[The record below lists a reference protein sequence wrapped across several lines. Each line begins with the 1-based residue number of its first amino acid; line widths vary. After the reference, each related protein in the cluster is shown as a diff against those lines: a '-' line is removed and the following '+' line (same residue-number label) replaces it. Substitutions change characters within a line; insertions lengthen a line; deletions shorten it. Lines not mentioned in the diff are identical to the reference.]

1 MQKSLTLY
9 PRYIT
14 DGSSFA
20 GILSANGT
28 GQDYRTLSKDKGHEK
43 PDSLVV
49 GTIGFDTSALY
60 GKSKACVLNE
70 YTISANV
77 WVDPERSDCGVT
89 NTLRPRLITNYAIN
103 NTALTVNSFI
113 DQDSGF
119 GSIGWM
125 NAEKSGAQ
133 GRTVTL
139 LSDSRTDVIGYE
151 KMLGFYL
158 TMREWQWKVFF
169 TSQKSYMSNLSANV
183 KYTARYYARFYNEN
197 GAKLIETQTVDGGN
211 APIVTEEVLSA
222 CQKEGYR
229 IFGWRANDG
238 NIYSVMPV
246 REDTDIN
253 FMPVYERIYFRVTVP
268 EGNGG
273 AWRIRTFDE
282 TAQEW
287 VDRETQ
293 YLDNNYYCYIAYGE
307 KLKIESTGFINPSED
322 LKIIING
329 TEKTFDGSGG
339 NMLKIFE
346 TEKLTENITVSSVE
360 AVPVYFDITTSS
372 NTGGKVTPSFQT
384 LRASEYSVAFTPD
397 TGYRISA
404 ISKNGSPVTV
414 TDESG
419 MTITETAQE
428 NVNYE
433 VTFVKIK
440 IPITI
445 THDGGVS
452 VSGETLV
459 DYGDIASLKITALEG
474 YSIDTVSLNGS
485 VAADFFKKQES
496 YTIKKPCLEPISIDI
511 TSSNNLVTIT
521 ALECENGQIRGDIG
535 TFIKGKGTLEIY
547 AQPSLSYSFESWVGV
562 DWTTR
567 EVTIDSATAEDSYTI
582 SATFKKYDC
591 KVEAGFSEYFFIGEY
606 GDLVYGGT
614 VEIVGASDISQPYGN
629 VTEGYAQAGTDVTFI
644 VHPDDGFEVERI
656 KWTIA
661 GQEYSTTESSVTFE
675 NILSDREVWIK
686 LAAKKINVTV
696 VVDSPDGKLTGGT
709 HLGRREYTQEFKYG
723 GSTTLEVIP
732 DDGYYFIKWS
742 DDVYNAER
750 DFLIP
755 THDVTLT
762 AYFRRY
768 EYDIDIAAENH
779 GKIELTTDGVTAEGK
794 ATAKHFDDV
803 LLKITPD
810 FGWRVSEILLDGV
823 PITAQATITRH
834 EARYTLE
841 GVDKAHGFEVR
852 YEPKMYTNGRKLIDY
867 YPPVIASIK
876 DMQQIV
882 GSQQPMIEE
891 LWDAVSFVTE
901 NQFIDSSTE
910 EGVKEWEDELG
921 IVPSVHDTFEQRKK
935 RLKNRWVPD
944 NRFTIPWLWEWL
956 KRVSERDDI
965 RVPTVNDYVLTVRLP
980 AIVDYFTILNELE
993 MYKPANIGVNAQI
1006 SLEDG
1011 TQKLTAGVGIVSKF
1025 KITLE
1030 SEAIESGN

>member
-14 DGSSFA
+14 DGSSFG

-89 NTLRPRLITNYAIN
+89 NTLRPRLITSYAIN
-103 NTALTVNSFI
+103 NTSLTVNSFI

-139 LSDSRTDVIGYE
+139 FSGNMAGVIGQQ

-169 TSQKSYMSNLSANV
+169 TSQKSYMSNLTANV

-307 KLKIESTGFINPSED
+307 KLKIDSIGFINPSED

-339 NMLKIFE
+339 NVIKIFE

-372 NTGGKVTPSFQT
+372 NAGGKVTPSFQT

-414 TDESG
+414 TDETG

-459 DYGDIASLKITALEG
+459 DYGDMASWEITALEG

-485 VAADFFKKQES
+485 VVADFFKKQES
-496 YTIKKPCLEPISIDI
+496 YTLKKPCLEPISIDI

-521 ALECENGQIRGDIG
+521 ALECENGGIVGDIG
-535 TFIKGKGTLEIY
+535 TFIKGKGVLKLEAKPDEGYYFSSWSGADFAEQNVTL
-547 AQPSLSYSFESWVGV
+547 
-562 DWTTR
+562 D
-567 EVTIDSATAEDSYTI
+567 TAEAENSYTLGAVFEKYSYKI
-582 SATFKKYDC
+582 TVTTLGKGYVEKSADYVDYGGSVTLTAIPDY
-591 KVEAGFSEYFFIGEY
+591 GYFFDRWRYQYELRHENPLTISNIQ
-606 GDLVYGGT
+606 GD
-614 VEIVGASDISQPYGN
+614 
-629 VTEGYAQAGTDVTFI
+629 VTEEAWFFPNQVEVALI
-644 VHPDDGFEVERI
+644 V
-656 KWTIA
+656 
-661 GQEYSTTESSVTFE
+661 Q
-675 NILSDREVWIK
+675 
-686 LAAKKINVTV
+686 
-696 VVDSPDGKLTGGT
+696 SPDGNVGGMIEVT
-709 HLGRREYTQEFKYG
+709 DYSIPQFEDKWQYG
-723 GSTTLEVIP
+723 GELTIVATPAE
-732 DDGYYFIKWS
+732 GYRFIKWS
-742 DDVYNAER
+742 DGVSTSVRN
-750 DFLIP
+750 FLVP
-755 THDVTLT
+755 ASDTSLT

-768 EYDIDIAAENH
+768 EYDIDISAENH
-779 GKIELTTDGVTAEGK
+779 GKIELTTGGVTAEGK

-841 GVDKAHGFEVR
+841 CVDKAHRFEVR
-852 YEPKMYTNGRKLIDY
+852 YEPKMYTNGRRLIDY

-944 NRFTIPWLWEWL
+944 NRFTLPWLWEWL

-965 RVPTVNDYVLTVRLP
+965 RVPTVSDYVLTVRLP

-1006 SLEDG
+1006 SLDNG

-1030 SEAIESGN
+1030 SEAEEK

>member
-1 MQKSLTLY
+1 MQKSLKLY

-14 DGSSFA
+14 DGSSFG

-43 PDSLVV
+43 TDSLVV

-89 NTLRPRLITNYAIN
+89 NTLRPRLITNYAIS
-103 NTALTVNSFI
+103 NTSLTVNSFI

-139 LSDSRTDVIGYE
+139 FSGNMAGVIGQQ

-339 NMLKIFE
+339 NVLKIFE

-419 MTITETAQE
+419 MTITETARE

-459 DYGDIASLKITALEG
+459 DYGDMASWEITALEG

-496 YTIKKPCLEPISIDI
+496 YTLKKPCLEPISIDI

-521 ALECENGQIRGDIG
+521 ALECENGVIRGDIG
-535 TFIKGKGTLEIY
+535 TFIKGKGVLRLEAKPDEGYYFSSWSGADFAEQNVTL
-547 AQPSLSYSFESWVGV
+547 
-562 DWTTR
+562 D
-567 EVTIDSATAEDSYTI
+567 TAEAENSYTL
-582 SATFKKYDC
+582 SAVFEKYSY
-591 KVEAGFSEYFFIGEY
+591 KITVTMLGKGYVEKSADYVDYGGSVTLTAIPDYGYFFDRWRYQYE
-606 GDLVYGGT
+606 LRHENPLT
-614 VEIVGASDISQPYGN
+614 ISNIQGN
-629 VTEGYAQAGTDVTFI
+629 VTEEAWFLPNQV
-644 VHPDDGFEVERI
+644 EVALI
-656 KWTIA
+656 I
-661 GQEYSTTESSVTFE
+661 Q
-675 NILSDREVWIK
+675 
-686 LAAKKINVTV
+686 
-696 VVDSPDGKLTGGT
+696 SPDGNVGGMIEVT
-709 HLGRREYTQEFKYG
+709 DYSIPQFEDKWQYG
-723 GSTTLEVIP
+723 GELTIVATPAE
-732 DDGYYFIKWS
+732 GYRFIRWS
-742 DDVYNAER
+742 DGVSTSVRN
-750 DFLIP
+750 FLVP
-755 THDVTLT
+755 ASDTSLT

-768 EYDIDIAAENH
+768 EYDVDIEAENH
-779 GKIELTTDGVTAEGK
+779 GKIELTTGGVTAEGK

-803 LLKITPD
+803 LMKITPD
-810 FGWRVSEILLDGV
+810 FGWRVSEILLDGI

-841 GVDKAHGFEVR
+841 GVDKAHRFEVR
-852 YEPKMYTNGRKLIDY
+852 FEPKMYTNGRKLIDY

-944 NRFTIPWLWEWL
+944 NRFTLPWLWEWL

-965 RVPTVNDYVLTVRLP
+965 KVPTVTDYVLTVRLP

>member
-14 DGSSFA
+14 DGSSFS

-89 NTLRPRLITNYAIN
+89 NTLRPRLITNYAIS

-139 LSDSRTDVIGYE
+139 FSGNMAGVIGQQ

-307 KLKIESTGFINPSED
+307 KLKIDSIGFINPSED
-322 LKIIING
+322 LKVTING

-339 NMLKIFE
+339 NVIKIFE

-372 NTGGKVTPSFQT
+372 NAGGKVTPSFQT

-414 TDESG
+414 TDETG
-419 MTITETAQE
+419 MTITETARE

-459 DYGDIASLKITALEG
+459 DYGDMASWEITALEG

-485 VAADFFKKQES
+485 VVADFFKKQES
-496 YTIKKPCLEPISIDI
+496 YTLKKPCLEPISIDI

-521 ALECENGQIRGDIG
+521 ALECENGEIVGDIG
-535 TFIKGKGTLEIY
+535 TFIKGKGVLRIEAKPDEGYYFSSWSGADFAEQNVTL
-547 AQPSLSYSFESWVGV
+547 
-562 DWTTR
+562 D
-567 EVTIDSATAEDSYTI
+567 TAEAENSYTL
-582 SATFKKYDC
+582 SAVFEKYSY
-591 KVEAGFSEYFFIGEY
+591 KITVTTLGKGYVEKSADYVDYGGSVTLTAIPDYGYFFDSWKYHQYEHELKHENPLTISNIQ
-606 GDLVYGGT
+606 GD
-614 VEIVGASDISQPYGN
+614 
-629 VTEGYAQAGTDVTFI
+629 VTEEAWFLPNQVEVALI
-644 VHPDDGFEVERI
+644 V
-656 KWTIA
+656 
-661 GQEYSTTESSVTFE
+661 Q
-675 NILSDREVWIK
+675 
-686 LAAKKINVTV
+686 
-696 VVDSPDGKLTGGT
+696 SPDGNVGGMIEVT
-709 HLGRREYTQEFKYG
+709 DYSIPQFEDKWQYG
-723 GSTTLEVIP
+723 GELTIVATPAE
-732 DDGYYFIKWS
+732 GYRFIKWS
-742 DDVYNAER
+742 DGVSTSVRN
-750 DFLIP
+750 FLVP
-755 THDVTLT
+755 ASDTSLT

-768 EYDIDIAAENH
+768 EYDIDISAENH
-779 GKIELTTDGVTAEGK
+779 GKIELTTGGVTAEGK

-841 GVDKAHGFEVR
+841 CVDKAHRFEVR
-852 YEPKMYTNGRKLIDY
+852 YEPKMYTNGRRLIDY

-944 NRFTIPWLWEWL
+944 NRFTLPWLWEWL

-965 RVPTVNDYVLTVRLP
+965 KVPTVTDYVLTVRLP

-1011 TQKLTAGVGIVSKF
+1011 TQKLTSGVGIVSKF

>member
-43 PDSLVV
+43 PDSLVI

-77 WVDPERSDCGVT
+77 WVDPEKSDCGVT
-89 NTLRPRLITNYAIN
+89 NTLRPRLITNYAIS
-103 NTALTVNSFI
+103 NTSLTVNSFI

-139 LSDSRTDVIGYE
+139 FSGNMAGVIGQQ

-169 TSQKSYMSNLSANV
+169 TSQKSYMSNLTANV

-339 NMLKIFE
+339 NVLKIFE

-372 NTGGKVTPSFQT
+372 NAGGKATPSFQT

-414 TDESG
+414 TDETG
-419 MTITETAQE
+419 MTITETARE

-459 DYGDIASLKITALEG
+459 DYGDMASWEITALEG

-496 YTIKKPCLEPISIDI
+496 YTLKKPCLEPISIDI

-521 ALECENGQIRGDIG
+521 ALECENGEIVGDIG
-535 TFIKGKGTLEIY
+535 TFIKGKGVLKLEAKPDEGYYFSSWSGADFAEQNVTL
-547 AQPSLSYSFESWVGV
+547 
-562 DWTTR
+562 D
-567 EVTIDSATAEDSYTI
+567 TAEAENSYTLGAVFEKYSYKI
-582 SATFKKYDC
+582 TVTTLGKGYVEKSADYVDYGGSVTLTAIPDY
-591 KVEAGFSEYFFIGEY
+591 GYFFDRWRYQYELRHENPLTISNIQ
-606 GDLVYGGT
+606 GD
-614 VEIVGASDISQPYGN
+614 
-629 VTEGYAQAGTDVTFI
+629 VTEEAWFLPNQVKVALI
-644 VHPDDGFEVERI
+644 V
-656 KWTIA
+656 
-661 GQEYSTTESSVTFE
+661 Q
-675 NILSDREVWIK
+675 
-686 LAAKKINVTV
+686 
-696 VVDSPDGKLTGGT
+696 SPDGNVGGMIEVT
-709 HLGRREYTQEFKYG
+709 DYSIPQFEDKWQYG
-723 GSTTLEVIP
+723 GELTIVATPAE
-732 DDGYYFIKWS
+732 GYRFIKWS
-742 DDVYNAER
+742 DGVSTSVRN
-750 DFLIP
+750 FLVP
-755 THDVTLT
+755 ASDTSLT

-834 EARYTLE
+834 EARYILE
-841 GVDKAHGFEVR
+841 CVDKAHRFEVR
-852 YEPKMYTNGRKLIDY
+852 YEPKMYTNGRRLIDY

-965 RVPTVNDYVLTVRLP
+965 KVPTVTDYVLTVRLP

-1011 TQKLTAGVGIVSKF
+1011 TQKLTSGVGIVSKF

>member
-20 GILSANGT
+20 GILSSNGT
-28 GQDYRTLSKDKGHEK
+28 GQDYRTLSKDKGHEN

-49 GTIGFDTSALY
+49 GTIGFDSSALY

-77 WVDPERSDCGVT
+77 WVDPEKSDCGVT
-89 NTLRPRLITNYAIN
+89 NTLRPRLITNYAIS
-103 NTALTVNSFI
+103 NTALTVNSFN

-139 LSDSRTDVIGYE
+139 FSGNMAGVIGQQ

-169 TSQKSYMSNLSANV
+169 TSQKSYMSNLTANV
-183 KYTARYYARFYNEN
+183 KYTARYFAKFYDIN
-197 GAKLIETQTVDGGN
+197 GNLISQQTVEGGKAAEITDDILN
-211 APIVTEEVLSA
+211 AVNR
-222 CQKEGYR
+222 EGYKLV
-229 IFGWRANDG
+229 GWKASNG
-238 NIYSVMPV
+238 NTYVNLPTF
-246 REDTDIN
+246 EDTDVS
-253 FMPVYERIYFRVTVP
+253 FTPVYERIYFKFSAPYYSNV
-268 EGNGG
+268 
-273 AWRIRTFDE
+273 
-282 TAQEW
+282 
-287 VDRETQ
+287 
-293 YLDNNYYCYIAYGE
+293 NYIIQTYD
-307 KLKIESTGFINPSED
+307 ESTQGWISNNKLVVNGTINWQGEYGVKVKIFLLCDDEKSED
-322 LKIIING
+322 VLAVING
-329 TEKTFDGSGG
+329 ETKTFVCPNSYSYIQVYD
-339 NMLKIFE
+339 

-372 NTGGKVTPSFQT
+372 NAGGKVTPSFQT

-404 ISKNGSPVTV
+404 ISKNGSPVIV

-419 MTITETAQE
+419 MTITETARE

-459 DYGDIASLKITALEG
+459 DYGDMASWKITALEG

-496 YTIKKPCLEPISIDI
+496 YTLKKPCLEPISIDI

-521 ALECENGQIRGDIG
+521 ALECENGEIVGDIG
-535 TFIKGKGTLEIY
+535 TFIKGKGVLKLEAKPDEGYYFSSWSGADFAEQNVTL
-547 AQPSLSYSFESWVGV
+547 
-562 DWTTR
+562 D
-567 EVTIDSATAEDSYTI
+567 TAEAENSYTL
-582 SATFKKYDC
+582 SAVFEKYSY
-591 KVEAGFSEYFFIGEY
+591 KITVTTLGKGYVEKSADY
-606 GDLVYGGT
+606 
-614 VEIVGASDISQPYGN
+614 
-629 VTEGYAQAGTDVTFI
+629 
-644 VHPDDGFEVERI
+644 
-656 KWTIA
+656 
-661 GQEYSTTESSVTFE
+661 
-675 NILSDREVWIK
+675 
-686 LAAKKINVTV
+686 
-696 VVDSPDGKLTGGT
+696 VD
-709 HLGRREYTQEFKYG
+709 YG
-723 GSTTLEVIP
+723 GS
-732 DDGYYFIKWS
+732 
-742 DDVYNAER
+742 
-750 DFLIP
+750 
-755 THDVTLT
+755 VTLT
-762 AYFRRY
+762 AIPDYGYFFDRWRYQYELRHENPLTISNIQGDVTEEAWFLPNQVEVALIVQSPDGNVGGMIEVTDYSIPQFEDKWQYGGELTIVATPAEGYRFIRWSDGVSTSVRNFLVPASDTSLTAYFQRY
-768 EYDIDIAAENH
+768 EYDVDIEAENH
-779 GKIELTTDGVTAEGK
+779 GKIELTTGGVTAEGK

-834 EARYTLE
+834 EARYILE
-841 GVDKAHGFEVR
+841 CVDKAHRFEVR
-852 YEPKMYTNGRKLIDY
+852 YEPKMYTNGRRLIDY

-921 IVPSVHDTFEQRKK
+921 IVPAANDTFEQRKK

-944 NRFTIPWLWEWL
+944 NRFTLPWLWEWL

-965 RVPTVNDYVLTVRLP
+965 RVPTVSDYVLTVRLP

-1006 SLEDG
+1006 SLDNG
-1011 TQKLTAGVGIVSKF
+1011 TQKLTAGVGIVSTF
-1025 KITLE
+1025 KITIGR
-1030 SEAIESGN
+1030 EAKESGN

>member
-77 WVDPERSDCGVT
+77 WVDPEKSDCGVT
-89 NTLRPRLITNYAIN
+89 NTLRPRLITNYAIS
-103 NTALTVNSFI
+103 NTSLTVNSFN

-139 LSDSRTDVIGYE
+139 FSGNMAGVIGQQ

-307 KLKIESTGFINPSED
+307 KLKIDSIGFINPSED
-322 LKIIING
+322 LKVIING
-329 TEKTFDGSGG
+329 TEKTFDGSDG
-339 NMLKIFE
+339 NVIKIFE

-372 NTGGKVTPSFQT
+372 NAGGKATPGFQT

-397 TGYRISA
+397 TGYKISA

-414 TDESG
+414 TDETG

-459 DYGDIASLKITALEG
+459 DYGDMASWEITALEG

-485 VAADFFKKQES
+485 VVADFFKKQES
-496 YTIKKPCLEPISIDI
+496 YTLKKPCLEPISIDI

-521 ALECENGQIRGDIG
+521 ALECENGEIVGDIG
-535 TFIKGKGTLEIY
+535 TFIKGKGILKLEAKPDEGYYFSSWSGADFAEQNVTL
-547 AQPSLSYSFESWVGV
+547 
-562 DWTTR
+562 D
-567 EVTIDSATAEDSYTI
+567 TAEAENSYTL
-582 SATFKKYDC
+582 SAVFEKY
-591 KVEAGFSEYFFIGEY
+591 KLKITVTTLGKGYVEKSADYVDYGGSVTLTAIPDYGYFFDRWRYQYELRHENPLTISNIQ
-606 GDLVYGGT
+606 GD
-614 VEIVGASDISQPYGN
+614 
-629 VTEGYAQAGTDVTFI
+629 VTEEAWFFPNQVEVALI
-644 VHPDDGFEVERI
+644 V
-656 KWTIA
+656 
-661 GQEYSTTESSVTFE
+661 Q
-675 NILSDREVWIK
+675 
-686 LAAKKINVTV
+686 
-696 VVDSPDGKLTGGT
+696 SPDGNVGGMIEVT
-709 HLGRREYTQEFKYG
+709 DYSIPQFEDKWQYG
-723 GSTTLEVIP
+723 GELTIVATPAE
-732 DDGYYFIKWS
+732 GYRFIRWS
-742 DDVYNAER
+742 DGVSTSVR
-750 DFLIP
+750 KFLVP
-755 THDVTLT
+755 ASDTSLT

-779 GKIELTTDGVTAEGK
+779 GKIELTTGGVTAEGK

-852 YEPKMYTNGRKLIDY
+852 FEPKMYTNGRKLIDY

-965 RVPTVNDYVLTVRLP
+965 KVPTVSDYVLTVRLP

-1011 TQKLTAGVGIVSKF
+1011 TQKLTSGVGIVSKF

-1030 SEAIESGN
+1030 SEVIDSENQTD

>member
-14 DGSSFA
+14 DGSSFG
-20 GILSANGT
+20 GILSSNGT

-43 PDSLVV
+43 SDSLVV

-89 NTLRPRLITNYAIN
+89 NTLRPRLITNYAIS
-103 NTALTVNSFI
+103 NTSLTVNSFN

-139 LSDSRTDVIGYE
+139 FSGNMASVIGQQ

-268 EGNGG
+268 EGDGG

-293 YLDNNYYCYIAYGE
+293 YLDNNYYCYIKYGE
-307 KLKIESTGFINPSED
+307 KLKIDSIGFINPSED
-322 LKIIING
+322 LKVIING

-339 NMLKIFE
+339 NVLKIFE

-372 NTGGKVTPSFQT
+372 NAGGKVTPGFQT

-419 MTITETAQE
+419 MTITETARE

-459 DYGDIASLKITALEG
+459 DYGDMASWEITALEG

-496 YTIKKPCLEPISIDI
+496 YTLKKPCLEPISIDI

-521 ALECENGQIRGDIG
+521 ALECENGEIVGDIG
-535 TFIKGKGTLEIY
+535 TFIKGKGVLRLEAKPDEGYYFSSWSGADFAEQNVTL
-547 AQPSLSYSFESWVGV
+547 
-562 DWTTR
+562 D
-567 EVTIDSATAEDSYTI
+567 TAEAENSYTLGAVFEKYSYKI
-582 SATFKKYDC
+582 TVTTLGKGYVEKSADYVDYGGSVTLTAIPDY
-591 KVEAGFSEYFFIGEY
+591 GYFFDRWRYQYELKHENPLTISNIQ
-606 GDLVYGGT
+606 GD
-614 VEIVGASDISQPYGN
+614 
-629 VTEGYAQAGTDVTFI
+629 VTEEAWFFPNQVEVALI
-644 VHPDDGFEVERI
+644 V
-656 KWTIA
+656 
-661 GQEYSTTESSVTFE
+661 Q
-675 NILSDREVWIK
+675 
-686 LAAKKINVTV
+686 
-696 VVDSPDGKLTGGT
+696 SPDGNVGGMIEVT
-709 HLGRREYTQEFKYG
+709 DYSIPQFEDKWQYG
-723 GSTTLEVIP
+723 GELTIVATPAE
-732 DDGYYFIKWS
+732 GYRFIRWS
-742 DDVYNAER
+742 DGVSTSVRN
-750 DFLIP
+750 FLVP
-755 THDVTLT
+755 ASDTSLT

-768 EYDIDIAAENH
+768 EYDVDIEAENH
-779 GKIELTTDGVTAEGK
+779 GKIELTTGGVTAEGK

-841 GVDKAHGFEVR
+841 CVDKAHRFEVR

-965 RVPTVNDYVLTVRLP
+965 RVPTVSDYVLTVRLP

-1006 SLEDG
+1006 SLDNG

-1025 KITLE
+1025 KITLGK
-1030 SEAIESGN
+1030 EALENGN

>member
-1 MQKSLTLY
+1 MQKSLKLY

-14 DGSSFA
+14 DGSSFG

-43 PDSLVV
+43 TDSLVV

-77 WVDPERSDCGVT
+77 WVDPEKSDCGVT
-89 NTLRPRLITNYAIN
+89 NTLRPRLITSYAIS

-139 LSDSRTDVIGYE
+139 FSGNMAGVIGQQ

-307 KLKIESTGFINPSED
+307 KLKIDSIGFINPSED

-339 NMLKIFE
+339 NVLKIFE

-360 AVPVYFDITTSS
+360 AVPVYFNITTSS
-372 NTGGKVTPSFQT
+372 NAGGKVTPSFQT

-404 ISKNGSPVTV
+404 IIKNGSPVTV

-419 MTITETAQE
+419 MTITETARE

-459 DYGDIASLKITALEG
+459 DYGDMASWEITALEG

-496 YTIKKPCLEPISIDI
+496 YTLKKPCLEPISIDI

-521 ALECENGQIRGDIG
+521 ALECENGVIRGDIG
-535 TFIKGKGTLEIY
+535 TFIKGKGVLRLEAKPDEGYYFSSWSGADFAEQNVTL
-547 AQPSLSYSFESWVGV
+547 
-562 DWTTR
+562 D
-567 EVTIDSATAEDSYTI
+567 TAEAENSYTL
-582 SATFKKYDC
+582 SAVFEKYSY
-591 KVEAGFSEYFFIGEY
+591 KITVTTLGKGYVEKSADYVDYGGSVTLTAIPDYGYFFDRWRYQYE
-606 GDLVYGGT
+606 LRHENPLT
-614 VEIVGASDISQPYGN
+614 ISNIQGN
-629 VTEGYAQAGTDVTFI
+629 VTEEAWFLPNQV
-644 VHPDDGFEVERI
+644 EVALI
-656 KWTIA
+656 I
-661 GQEYSTTESSVTFE
+661 Q
-675 NILSDREVWIK
+675 
-686 LAAKKINVTV
+686 
-696 VVDSPDGKLTGGT
+696 SPDGNVGGMIEVT
-709 HLGRREYTQEFKYG
+709 DYSIPQFEDKWQYG
-723 GSTTLEVIP
+723 GELTIVATPAE
-732 DDGYYFIKWS
+732 GYRFIRWS
-742 DDVYNAER
+742 DGVSTSVRN
-750 DFLIP
+750 FLVP
-755 THDVTLT
+755 ASDTSLT

-768 EYDIDIAAENH
+768 EYDVDIEAENH
-779 GKIELTTDGVTAEGK
+779 GKIELTTGGVTAEGK

-803 LLKITPD
+803 LMKITPD
-810 FGWRVSEILLDGV
+810 FGWRVSEILLDGI

-841 GVDKAHGFEVR
+841 CVDKAHGFEVR

-910 EGVKEWEDELG
+910 EGVKEWEDEIG
-921 IVPSVHDTFEQRKK
+921 IVPAANDTFEQRKK

-944 NRFTIPWLWEWL
+944 NRFTLPWLWEWL

-965 RVPTVNDYVLTVRLP
+965 KIPTVTDYVLTVRLP

-1011 TQKLTAGVGIVSKF
+1011 TQKLTSGVGIVSKF

>member
-1 MQKSLTLY
+1 
-9 PRYIT
+9 
-14 DGSSFA
+14 
-20 GILSANGT
+20 
-28 GQDYRTLSKDKGHEK
+28 
-43 PDSLVV
+43 
-49 GTIGFDTSALY
+49 
-60 GKSKACVLNE
+60 
-70 YTISANV
+70 
-77 WVDPERSDCGVT
+77 
-89 NTLRPRLITNYAIN
+89 
-103 NTALTVNSFI
+103 
-113 DQDSGF
+113 
-119 GSIGWM
+119 
-125 NAEKSGAQ
+125 
-133 GRTVTL
+133 
-139 LSDSRTDVIGYE
+139 
-151 KMLGFYL
+151 MLGFYL
-158 TMREWQWKVFF
+158 TMREWRWKTFF
-169 TSQKSYMSNLSANV
+169 TSQKSYMSNLTANV

-339 NMLKIFE
+339 NVLKIFE

-372 NTGGKVTPSFQT
+372 NTGGKATPSFQT

-404 ISKNGSPVTV
+404 ISKNGSAVTV

-419 MTITETAQE
+419 MTITETARE

-459 DYGDIASLKITALEG
+459 DYGSIASWKITALEG
-474 YSIDTVSLNGS
+474 CSIDTVSLNGS
-485 VAADFFKKQES
+485 VVADFFKKQES
-496 YTIKKPCLEPISIDI
+496 YTLKKPCLEPISIDI

-521 ALECENGQIRGDIG
+521 ALECENGGIVGDIG
-535 TFIKGKGTLEIY
+535 TFIKGKGILKLEAKPDEGYYFSSWSGADFAEQNVTLDTAEAENSYTLSAVFEKYKFKITVT
-547 AQPSLSYSFESWVGV
+547 SLGKGYVEKSADYVDYGGSVTLTAIPDYGYFFDSWKNHQYEHELRHKNPLTISNIQGDVTEEAWFFPNQVEVALIVQSPDGNVGGMI
-562 DWTTR
+562 
-567 EVTIDSATAEDSYTI
+567 EVTDYSIPQFED
-582 SATFKKYDC
+582 KWQ
-591 KVEAGFSEYFFIGEY
+591 
-606 GDLVYGGT
+606 YGGELT
-614 VEIVGASDISQPYGN
+614 IVATP
-629 VTEGYAQAGTDVTFI
+629 TEGY
-644 VHPDDGFEVERI
+644 R
-656 KWTIA
+656 
-661 GQEYSTTESSVTFE
+661 
-675 NILSDREVWIK
+675 
-686 LAAKKINVTV
+686 
-696 VVDSPDGKLTGGT
+696 
-709 HLGRREYTQEFKYG
+709 
-723 GSTTLEVIP
+723 
-732 DDGYYFIKWS
+732 FIKWS
-742 DDVYNAER
+742 DGVSTSVR
-750 DFLIP
+750 KFLVP
-755 THDVTLT
+755 ASDTSLT

-768 EYDIDIAAENH
+768 EYDIDIEAENH
-779 GKIELTTDGVTAEGK
+779 GKIELTTGGVTAEGK

-810 FGWRVSEILLDGV
+810 FGWRVSEILLDGI

-841 GVDKAHGFEVR
+841 CVDKAHRFEVR

-921 IVPSVHDTFEQRKK
+921 IVPSAHDTFEQRKK

-944 NRFTIPWLWEWL
+944 NRFTLPWLWEWL

-965 RVPTVNDYVLTVRLP
+965 KIPTVTDYVLTVRLP

-1006 SLEDG
+1006 SLDNG
-1011 TQKLTAGVGIVSKF
+1011 TQKLTSGVGIVSKF

-1030 SEAIESGN
+1030 SEVIESGN

>member
-89 NTLRPRLITNYAIN
+89 NTLRPRLITNYAIS
-103 NTALTVNSFI
+103 NTSLTVNSFN

-139 LSDSRTDVIGYE
+139 FSGNMAGVIGQQ

-339 NMLKIFE
+339 NVLKIFE

-372 NTGGKVTPSFQT
+372 NAGGKVTPSFQT

-419 MTITETAQE
+419 MTITETARE

-459 DYGDIASLKITALEG
+459 DYGDMASWEITALEG

-496 YTIKKPCLEPISIDI
+496 YTLKKPCLEPISIDI

-521 ALECENGQIRGDIG
+521 ALECENGEIVGDIG
-535 TFIKGKGTLEIY
+535 TFIKGKGVLKLEAKPDEGYYFSSWSGADFAEQNVTL
-547 AQPSLSYSFESWVGV
+547 
-562 DWTTR
+562 D
-567 EVTIDSATAEDSYTI
+567 TAEAENSYTLGAVFEKYSYKI
-582 SATFKKYDC
+582 TVTTLGKGYVEKSADYVDYGGSVTLTAIPDY
-591 KVEAGFSEYFFIGEY
+591 GYFFDRWRYQYE
-606 GDLVYGGT
+606 LRHENPLT
-614 VEIVGASDISQPYGN
+614 ISNIQGN
-629 VTEGYAQAGTDVTFI
+629 VTEEAWFLPNQVEVALI
-644 VHPDDGFEVERI
+644 V
-656 KWTIA
+656 
-661 GQEYSTTESSVTFE
+661 Q
-675 NILSDREVWIK
+675 
-686 LAAKKINVTV
+686 
-696 VVDSPDGKLTGGT
+696 SPDGNVGGMIEVT
-709 HLGRREYTQEFKYG
+709 DYSIPQFEDKWQYG
-723 GSTTLEVIP
+723 GELTIVATPAE
-732 DDGYYFIKWS
+732 GYRFIKWS
-742 DDVYNAER
+742 DGVSTSVRN
-750 DFLIP
+750 FLVP
-755 THDVTLT
+755 ASDTSLT

-779 GKIELTTDGVTAEGK
+779 GKIELTTGGVTAEGK

-834 EARYTLE
+834 EARYILE
-841 GVDKAHGFEVR
+841 CVDKAHGFEVR
-852 YEPKMYTNGRKLIDY
+852 FEPKMYTNGRRLIDY

-944 NRFTIPWLWEWL
+944 NRFTLPWLWEWL

-965 RVPTVNDYVLTVRLP
+965 KIPTVTDYVLTVRLP

-1011 TQKLTAGVGIVSKF
+1011 TQKLTAGVGIVSTF

-1030 SEAIESGN
+1030 SEAEEK

>member
-1 MQKSLTLY
+1 MQKSLKLY

-14 DGSSFA
+14 DGSSFG

-43 PDSLVV
+43 TDSLVV

-89 NTLRPRLITNYAIN
+89 NTLRPRLITNYAIR
-103 NTALTVNSFI
+103 NTSLTVNSFN

-139 LSDSRTDVIGYE
+139 FSGNMAGVIGQQ

-339 NMLKIFE
+339 NVLKIFE

-419 MTITETAQE
+419 MTITETARE

-459 DYGDIASLKITALEG
+459 DYGDMASWEITALEG

-496 YTIKKPCLEPISIDI
+496 YTLKKPCLEPISIDI

-521 ALECENGQIRGDIG
+521 ALECENGVIRGDIG
-535 TFIKGKGTLEIY
+535 TFIKGKGVLRLEAKPDEGYYFSSWSGADFAEQNVTL
-547 AQPSLSYSFESWVGV
+547 
-562 DWTTR
+562 D
-567 EVTIDSATAEDSYTI
+567 TAEAENSYTL
-582 SATFKKYDC
+582 SAVFEKYSY
-591 KVEAGFSEYFFIGEY
+591 KITVTTLGKGYVEKSADYVDYGGSVTLTAIPDYGYFFDRWRYQYELRHENPLTISNIQ
-606 GDLVYGGT
+606 GD
-614 VEIVGASDISQPYGN
+614 
-629 VTEGYAQAGTDVTFI
+629 VTEEAWFLPNQV
-644 VHPDDGFEVERI
+644 EVALI
-656 KWTIA
+656 I
-661 GQEYSTTESSVTFE
+661 Q
-675 NILSDREVWIK
+675 
-686 LAAKKINVTV
+686 
-696 VVDSPDGKLTGGT
+696 SPDGNVGGMIEVT
-709 HLGRREYTQEFKYG
+709 DYSIPQFEDKWQYG
-723 GSTTLEVIP
+723 GELTIVATPAE
-732 DDGYYFIKWS
+732 GYRFIRWS
-742 DDVYNAER
+742 DGVSTSVRN
-750 DFLIP
+750 FLVP
-755 THDVTLT
+755 ASDTSLT

-768 EYDIDIAAENH
+768 EYDVDIEAENH
-779 GKIELTTDGVTAEGK
+779 GKIELTTGGVTAEGK

-803 LLKITPD
+803 LMKITPD
-810 FGWRVSEILLDGV
+810 FGWRVSEILLDGI

-841 GVDKAHGFEVR
+841 GVDKAHRFEVR
-852 YEPKMYTNGRKLIDY
+852 FEPKMYTNGRKLIDY

-944 NRFTIPWLWEWL
+944 NRFTLPWLWEWL

-965 RVPTVNDYVLTVRLP
+965 KVPTVTDYVLTVRLP

-1011 TQKLTAGVGIVSKF
+1011 TQKLTSGVGIVSKF

>member
-43 PDSLVV
+43 SDSLVV

-89 NTLRPRLITNYAIN
+89 NTLRPRLITNYAIS
-103 NTALTVNSFI
+103 NTSLTVNSFN

-139 LSDSRTDVIGYE
+139 FSGNMAGVIGQQ

-339 NMLKIFE
+339 NVLKIFE

-372 NTGGKVTPSFQT
+372 NTGGKATPSFQT

-419 MTITETAQE
+419 MTITETARE

-445 THDGGVS
+445 THDSGIS

-459 DYGDIASLKITALEG
+459 DYGDMASWKITALEG

-496 YTIKKPCLEPISIDI
+496 YTLKKPCLEPISIDI

-521 ALECENGQIRGDIG
+521 ALECENGEIVGDIG
-535 TFIKGKGTLEIY
+535 TFIKGKGVLKLEAKPDEGYYFSSWSGADFAEQNVTL
-547 AQPSLSYSFESWVGV
+547 
-562 DWTTR
+562 D
-567 EVTIDSATAEDSYTI
+567 TAEAENSYTL
-582 SATFKKYDC
+582 SAVFEKYSY
-591 KVEAGFSEYFFIGEY
+591 KITVTTLGKGYVEKSADYVDYGGSVTLTAIPDYGYFFDRWRYQYELKHENPLTISNIQ
-606 GDLVYGGT
+606 GD
-614 VEIVGASDISQPYGN
+614 
-629 VTEGYAQAGTDVTFI
+629 VTEEAWFFPNQVKVALI
-644 VHPDDGFEVERI
+644 V
-656 KWTIA
+656 
-661 GQEYSTTESSVTFE
+661 Q
-675 NILSDREVWIK
+675 
-686 LAAKKINVTV
+686 
-696 VVDSPDGKLTGGT
+696 SPDGNVGGMIEVT
-709 HLGRREYTQEFKYG
+709 DYSIPQFEDKWQYG
-723 GSTTLEVIP
+723 GELTIVATPAE
-732 DDGYYFIKWS
+732 GYRFIRWS
-742 DDVYNAER
+742 DGVSTSVRN
-750 DFLIP
+750 FLVP
-755 THDVTLT
+755 ASDTSLT

-779 GKIELTTDGVTAEGK
+779 GKIELTTGGVTAEGK

-841 GVDKAHGFEVR
+841 CVDKAHRFEVR
-852 YEPKMYTNGRKLIDY
+852 FEPKMYTNGRRLIDY

-921 IVPSVHDTFEQRKK
+921 IVPSIHDTFEQRKK

-965 RVPTVNDYVLTVRLP
+965 RVPTISDYVLTVRLP

-1011 TQKLTAGVGIVSKF
+1011 TQKLTSGVGIVSKF

-1030 SEAIESGN
+1030 SEVIDSGN

>member
-14 DGSSFA
+14 DGSSFG
-20 GILSANGT
+20 GILSSNGT

-43 PDSLVV
+43 TDSLVV

-60 GKSKACVLNE
+60 GKSRACVLNE

-89 NTLRPRLITNYAIN
+89 NTLRPRLITNYAIS
-103 NTALTVNSFI
+103 NTALSVNSFI

-119 GSIGWM
+119 GKIGWM

-133 GRTVTL
+133 SRTVTL
-139 LSDSRTDVIGYE
+139 FSGNMAGVIGQQ

-169 TSQKSYMSNLSANV
+169 TSQKSYMSNLTANV

-339 NMLKIFE
+339 NVLKIFE

-360 AVPVYFDITTSS
+360 AVPVYFDIATSS
-372 NTGGKVTPSFQT
+372 NAGGEITPGFQT

-440 IPITI
+440 IQITI

-459 DYGDIASLKITALEG
+459 DYGSIASWEITALEG

-485 VAADFFKKQES
+485 VVADFFKKQES
-496 YTIKKPCLEPISIDI
+496 YTLKKPCLEPISIDI

-521 ALECENGQIRGDIG
+521 ALECENGGIVGDIG
-535 TFIKGKGTLEIY
+535 TFIKGKGVLKLEAKPDEGYYFSSWSGADFAEQNVTL
-547 AQPSLSYSFESWVGV
+547 
-562 DWTTR
+562 D
-567 EVTIDSATAEDSYTI
+567 TAEAENSYTL
-582 SATFKKYDC
+582 SAVFEKYSY
-591 KVEAGFSEYFFIGEY
+591 KITVTTLGKGYVEKSADYVDYGGSVTLTAIPDYGYFFDRWRYQYELRHENPLTISNIQ
-606 GDLVYGGT
+606 GD
-614 VEIVGASDISQPYGN
+614 
-629 VTEGYAQAGTDVTFI
+629 VTEEAWFLPNQVEVALI
-644 VHPDDGFEVERI
+644 V
-656 KWTIA
+656 
-661 GQEYSTTESSVTFE
+661 Q
-675 NILSDREVWIK
+675 
-686 LAAKKINVTV
+686 
-696 VVDSPDGKLTGGT
+696 SPDGNVGGMIEVT
-709 HLGRREYTQEFKYG
+709 DYSIPQFEDKWQYG
-723 GSTTLEVIP
+723 GELTIVATPAE
-732 DDGYYFIKWS
+732 GYRFIRWS
-742 DDVYNAER
+742 DGVSTSVRN
-750 DFLIP
+750 FLVP
-755 THDVTLT
+755 ASDTSLT

-768 EYDIDIAAENH
+768 EYDIDISAENH
-779 GKIELTTDGVTAEGK
+779 GKIELTTGGVTAEGK

-834 EARYTLE
+834 EARYILE
-841 GVDKAHGFEVR
+841 CVDKAHRFEVR
-852 YEPKMYTNGRKLIDY
+852 FEPKMYTNGRKLIDY

-965 RVPTVNDYVLTVRLP
+965 RVPTVSDYVLTVRLP

-1006 SLEDG
+1006 SLDNG

-1025 KITLE
+1025 KITLGK
-1030 SEAIESGN
+1030 EALENGN

>member
-20 GILSANGT
+20 GILSSNGT

-43 PDSLVV
+43 PDSLVI

-89 NTLRPRLITNYAIN
+89 NTLRPRLITNYAIS
-103 NTALTVNSFI
+103 NTSLTVNSFI

-139 LSDSRTDVIGYE
+139 FSGNMAGVIGQQ

-169 TSQKSYMSNLSANV
+169 TSQKSYMSNLTANV

-339 NMLKIFE
+339 NVIKIFE

-360 AVPVYFDITTSS
+360 AVPVYFDIATSS
-372 NTGGKVTPSFQT
+372 NAGGKVTPSFQT

-404 ISKNGSPVTV
+404 ISKNGSPVIV

-419 MTITETAQE
+419 MTITETARE

-459 DYGDIASLKITALEG
+459 DYGDMASWEITALEG

-496 YTIKKPCLEPISIDI
+496 YTLKKPCLEPISIDI

-521 ALECENGQIRGDIG
+521 ALECENGEIVGDIG
-535 TFIKGKGTLEIY
+535 TFIKGKGVLKLEAKPDEGYYFSSWSGADFAEQNVTL
-547 AQPSLSYSFESWVGV
+547 
-562 DWTTR
+562 D
-567 EVTIDSATAEDSYTI
+567 TAEAENSYTL
-582 SATFKKYDC
+582 SAVFEKYSY
-591 KVEAGFSEYFFIGEY
+591 KITVTTLGKGYVEKSADYVDYGGSVTLTAIPDYGYFFDRWRYQYE
-606 GDLVYGGT
+606 LRHENPLT
-614 VEIVGASDISQPYGN
+614 ISNIQGN
-629 VTEGYAQAGTDVTFI
+629 VTEEAWFLPNQVEVALI
-644 VHPDDGFEVERI
+644 V
-656 KWTIA
+656 
-661 GQEYSTTESSVTFE
+661 Q
-675 NILSDREVWIK
+675 
-686 LAAKKINVTV
+686 
-696 VVDSPDGKLTGGT
+696 SPDGNVGGMIEVT
-709 HLGRREYTQEFKYG
+709 DYSIPQFEDKWQYG
-723 GSTTLEVIP
+723 GELTIVATPAE
-732 DDGYYFIKWS
+732 GYRFIKWS
-742 DDVYNAER
+742 DGVSTSVRN
-750 DFLIP
+750 FLVP
-755 THDVTLT
+755 ASDTSLT

-768 EYDIDIAAENH
+768 EYDIDIEAENH
-779 GKIELTTDGVTAEGK
+779 GKIELTTGGVTSEGK

-841 GVDKAHGFEVR
+841 CVDKAHRFEVR

-944 NRFTIPWLWEWL
+944 NRFTLPWLWEWL

-965 RVPTVNDYVLTVRLP
+965 RVPTVSDYVLTVRLP

-1011 TQKLTAGVGIVSKF
+1011 TQKLTSGVGIVSKF

-1030 SEAIESGN
+1030 SEVIDSGN

>member
-14 DGSSFA
+14 DGSSFS

-151 KMLGFYL
+151 KMLGLYL

-197 GAKLIETQTVDGGN
+197 GVKMIATQTVDGGN

-339 NMLKIFE
+339 NVLKIFE

-372 NTGGKVTPSFQT
+372 NAGGKVTPSFQT

-459 DYGDIASLKITALEG
+459 DYGDMASWEITALEG

-496 YTIKKPCLEPISIDI
+496 YTLKKPCLEPISIDI

-521 ALECENGQIRGDIG
+521 ALECENGEIVGDIG
-535 TFIKGKGTLEIY
+535 TFIKGKGVLKLEAKPNEGYYFSSWSGADFAEQNVTL
-547 AQPSLSYSFESWVGV
+547 
-562 DWTTR
+562 D
-567 EVTIDSATAEDSYTI
+567 TAEAENSYTLGAVFEKYSYKI
-582 SATFKKYDC
+582 TVTTLGKGYVEKSADYVDYGGSVTLTAIPDY
-591 KVEAGFSEYFFIGEY
+591 GYFFDRWRYQSELKHENPLTISNIQ
-606 GDLVYGGT
+606 GD
-614 VEIVGASDISQPYGN
+614 
-629 VTEGYAQAGTDVTFI
+629 VTEEAWFFPNQVEVALI
-644 VHPDDGFEVERI
+644 V
-656 KWTIA
+656 
-661 GQEYSTTESSVTFE
+661 Q
-675 NILSDREVWIK
+675 
-686 LAAKKINVTV
+686 
-696 VVDSPDGKLTGGT
+696 SPDGNVGGMIEVT
-709 HLGRREYTQEFKYG
+709 DYSIPQFEDKWQYG
-723 GSTTLEVIP
+723 GELTIVATPAE
-732 DDGYYFIKWS
+732 GYRFIRWS
-742 DDVYNAER
+742 DGVSTSVRN
-750 DFLIP
+750 FLVP
-755 THDVTLT
+755 ASDTSLT

-768 EYDIDIAAENH
+768 EYDVDIEAENH
-779 GKIELTTDGVTAEGK
+779 GKIELTTGGVTAEGK

-852 YEPKMYTNGRKLIDY
+852 FEPKMYTNGRRLIDY

-921 IVPSVHDTFEQRKK
+921 IVPSASDTFEQRKK

-965 RVPTVNDYVLTVRLP
+965 KVPTVSDYVLTVRLP

-1006 SLEDG
+1006 SLDNG
-1011 TQKLTAGVGIVSKF
+1011 TQKLTAGVGIVSTF

>member
-89 NTLRPRLITNYAIN
+89 NTLRPRLITNYAIS
-103 NTALTVNSFI
+103 NTSLTVNSFI

-139 LSDSRTDVIGYE
+139 FSGNMAGVIGQQ

-268 EGNGG
+268 EGDGG

-339 NMLKIFE
+339 NVLKIFE

-419 MTITETAQE
+419 MSITETAQE

-459 DYGDIASLKITALEG
+459 DYGSIASWEITALEG

-496 YTIKKPCLEPISIDI
+496 YTLKKPCLEPISIDI

-521 ALECENGQIRGDIG
+521 ALECENGGIVGDIG
-535 TFIKGKGTLEIY
+535 TFIKGKGVLKLEAKPDEGYYFSSWSGADFAEQNVTL
-547 AQPSLSYSFESWVGV
+547 
-562 DWTTR
+562 D
-567 EVTIDSATAEDSYTI
+567 TAEAENSYTL
-582 SATFKKYDC
+582 SAVFEKY
-591 KVEAGFSEYFFIGEY
+591 KLKITVTTLGKGYVEKSADYVDYGGSVTLTAIPDYGYFFDSWRYYE
-606 GDLVYGGT
+606 LKHENPLT
-614 VEIVGASDISQPYGN
+614 ISNIQGN
-629 VTEGYAQAGTDVTFI
+629 VTEEAWFFPNQVEVALI
-644 VHPDDGFEVERI
+644 V
-656 KWTIA
+656 
-661 GQEYSTTESSVTFE
+661 Q
-675 NILSDREVWIK
+675 
-686 LAAKKINVTV
+686 
-696 VVDSPDGKLTGGT
+696 SPDGNVGGMIEVT
-709 HLGRREYTQEFKYG
+709 DYSIPQFEDKWQYG
-723 GSTTLEVIP
+723 GELTIVATPAE
-732 DDGYYFIKWS
+732 GYRFIKWS
-742 DDVYNAER
+742 DGVSTSVRN
-750 DFLIP
+750 FLVP
-755 THDVTLT
+755 ASDTSLT

-779 GKIELTTDGVTAEGK
+779 GKIELTTGGVTAEGK

-841 GVDKAHGFEVR
+841 CVDKAHRFEVR

-921 IVPSVHDTFEQRKK
+921 IVPAANDTFEQRKK

-944 NRFTIPWLWEWL
+944 NRFTLPWLWEWL

-965 RVPTVNDYVLTVRLP
+965 KIPTVTDYVLTVRLP

-1006 SLEDG
+1006 SLDNG
-1011 TQKLTAGVGIVSKF
+1011 TQKLTSGVGIVSKF
-1025 KITLE
+1025 KITLGR
-1030 SEAIESGN
+1030 EAIESGN

>member
-14 DGSSFA
+14 DGSSFG
-20 GILSANGT
+20 GILSSNGT

-77 WVDPERSDCGVT
+77 WVDPEKSDCGVT

-103 NTALTVNSFI
+103 NTALTVNSFN

-139 LSDSRTDVIGYE
+139 FSGNMAGVIGQQ

-339 NMLKIFE
+339 NVIKIFE

-360 AVPVYFDITTSS
+360 AVPVYFDIATSS
-372 NTGGKVTPSFQT
+372 NAGGKVTPSFQT

-404 ISKNGSPVTV
+404 IIKNGSPVTV

-419 MTITETAQE
+419 MTITETARE

-445 THDGGVS
+445 THDSGIS

-459 DYGDIASLKITALEG
+459 DYGDMASWEITALEG

-485 VAADFFKKQES
+485 VVADFFKKQET
-496 YTIKKPCLEPISIDI
+496 YTLKKPCLEPISIDI

-521 ALECENGQIRGDIG
+521 ALECENGVIRGDIG
-535 TFIKGKGTLEIY
+535 TFIKGKGVLKLEAKPDEGYYFSSWSGADFAEQNVTLDTAEAENSY
-547 AQPSLSYSFESWVGV
+547 TLSAVFEKYSFKITVTTLGKGYVEKSADYVDYGGSVTLTAIPDYGYFFDSW
-562 DWTTR
+562 R
-567 EVTIDSATAEDSYTI
+567 YYELKHENPLTI
-582 SATFKKYDC
+582 SN
-591 KVEAGFSEYFFIGEY
+591 IQ
-606 GDLVYGGT
+606 GD
-614 VEIVGASDISQPYGN
+614 
-629 VTEGYAQAGTDVTFI
+629 VTEEAWFFPNQVEVALI
-644 VHPDDGFEVERI
+644 V
-656 KWTIA
+656 
-661 GQEYSTTESSVTFE
+661 Q
-675 NILSDREVWIK
+675 
-686 LAAKKINVTV
+686 
-696 VVDSPDGKLTGGT
+696 SPDGNVGGMIEVT
-709 HLGRREYTQEFKYG
+709 DYSIPQFEDKWQYG
-723 GSTTLEVIP
+723 GELTIVATPAE
-732 DDGYYFIKWS
+732 GYRFIKWS
-742 DDVYNAER
+742 DGVSTSVR
-750 DFLIP
+750 KFLVP
-755 THDVTLT
+755 ASDTSLT

-768 EYDIDIAAENH
+768 EYDIDISAENH
-779 GKIELTTDGVTAEGK
+779 GKIELTTGGVTAEGK

-823 PITAQATITRH
+823 PITAQVTITRH
-834 EARYTLE
+834 EARYILE
-841 GVDKAHGFEVR
+841 CVDKAHRFEVR
-852 YEPKMYTNGRKLIDY
+852 YEPKMYTNGRRLIDY

-965 RVPTVNDYVLTVRLP
+965 KVPTVSDYVLTVRLP

-1011 TQKLTAGVGIVSKF
+1011 THKLTSGVGIVSKF

>member
-20 GILSANGT
+20 GILSANGA

-43 PDSLVV
+43 SDSLVV

-60 GKSKACVLNE
+60 GKSSACVLND

-89 NTLRPRLITNYAIN
+89 NTLRPRLITNYAIS
-103 NTALTVNSFI
+103 NTSLTVNSFN

-139 LSDSRTDVIGYE
+139 FSGNMAGVIGQQ

-339 NMLKIFE
+339 NVLKIFE

-360 AVPVYFDITTSS
+360 AVPVYFDIATSS
-372 NTGGKVTPSFQT
+372 NAGGKVTPSFQT

-414 TDESG
+414 TDETG

-445 THDGGVS
+445 THDSGIS

-459 DYGDIASLKITALEG
+459 DYGSIASWKITALEG
-474 YSIDTVSLNGS
+474 CSIDTVSLDGS
-485 VAADFFKKQES
+485 VVADFFKKQES
-496 YTIKKPCLEPISIDI
+496 YTLKKPCLEPISIDI

-521 ALECENGQIRGDIG
+521 ALECENGEIVGDIG
-535 TFIKGKGTLEIY
+535 TFIKGKGVLKLEAKPDEGYYFSSWSGADFAEQNVTLDTAEAENSY
-547 AQPSLSYSFESWVGV
+547 TLSAVFEKYSFKITVTTLGKGYVEKSADYV
-562 DWTTR
+562 DYGGS
-567 EVTIDSATAEDSYTI
+567 VTLTAIPDYGYFFDRWRYQYELRHENPLTI
-582 SATFKKYDC
+582 SN
-591 KVEAGFSEYFFIGEY
+591 I
-606 GDLVYGGT
+606 
-614 VEIVGASDISQPYGN
+614 QGN
-629 VTEGYAQAGTDVTFI
+629 VTEEAWFFPNQVEVALI
-644 VHPDDGFEVERI
+644 V
-656 KWTIA
+656 
-661 GQEYSTTESSVTFE
+661 Q
-675 NILSDREVWIK
+675 
-686 LAAKKINVTV
+686 
-696 VVDSPDGKLTGGT
+696 SPDGNVGGMIEVT
-709 HLGRREYTQEFKYG
+709 DYSIPQFEDKWQYG
-723 GSTTLEVIP
+723 GELTIVATPAE
-732 DDGYYFIKWS
+732 GYRFIKWS
-742 DDVYNAER
+742 DGVSTSVRKFPVPASD
-750 DFLIP
+750 
-755 THDVTLT
+755 TSLT

-779 GKIELTTDGVTAEGK
+779 GKIELTTGGVTAEGK

-834 EARYTLE
+834 EARYILE
-841 GVDKAHGFEVR
+841 CVDKAHRFEVR
-852 YEPKMYTNGRKLIDY
+852 YEPKMYTNGRRLIDY

-944 NRFTIPWLWEWL
+944 NRFTLPWLWEWL

-965 RVPTVNDYVLTVRLP
+965 RVPTVSDYVLTVRLP

-1006 SLEDG
+1006 SLDNG

-1025 KITLE
+1025 KITLGR
-1030 SEAIESGN
+1030 EALESGN

>member
-14 DGSSFA
+14 DGSSFS

-89 NTLRPRLITNYAIN
+89 NTLRPRLITNYAIS
-103 NTALTVNSFI
+103 NTSLTVNSFI

-139 LSDSRTDVIGYE
+139 FSGNMAGVIGQQ

-169 TSQKSYMSNLSANV
+169 TSQKSYMSNLTANV
-183 KYTARYYARFYNEN
+183 KYTARYIAKFYDTN
-197 GAKLIETQTVDGGN
+197 GNLISQQTVEGGKAAEITDDILN
-211 APIVTEEVLSA
+211 AVNR
-222 CQKEGYR
+222 EGYKLV
-229 IFGWRANDG
+229 GWKASNG
-238 NIYSVMPV
+238 NTYTSLPTF
-246 REDTDIN
+246 EDTDVS
-253 FMPVYERIYFRVTVP
+253 FTPVYERIYFKFTAPNYP
-268 EGNGG
+268 E
-273 AWRIRTFDE
+273 ID
-282 TAQEW
+282 
-287 VDRETQ
+287 
-293 YLDNNYYCYIAYGE
+293 YIIQTYD
-307 KLKIESTGFINPSED
+307 ESTQGWIVNNKYVVNGMINWQGEYGVKVKIFLLCDDEKSED
-322 LKIIING
+322 VLAVING
-329 TEKTFDGSGG
+329 ETKTFVCPDSYSY
-339 NMLKIFE
+339 IQIYE

-372 NTGGKVTPSFQT
+372 NAGGKVTPSFQT

-404 ISKNGSPVTV
+404 ISKNGSSVTV

-419 MTITETAQE
+419 MTITETARE

-452 VSGETLV
+452 VSGETLI
-459 DYGDIASLKITALEG
+459 DYGDMASWEITALEG

-496 YTIKKPCLEPISIDI
+496 YTLKKPCLEPISIDI

-521 ALECENGQIRGDIG
+521 ALECENGEIVGDIG
-535 TFIKGKGTLEIY
+535 TFIKGKGVLKLEAKPDEGYYFSSWSGADFAEQNVTL
-547 AQPSLSYSFESWVGV
+547 
-562 DWTTR
+562 D
-567 EVTIDSATAEDSYTI
+567 TAEAENSYTL
-582 SATFKKYDC
+582 SAVFEKYSY
-591 KVEAGFSEYFFIGEY
+591 KITVTTLGKGYVEKSADYVDYGGSVTLTAIPDYGYFFDRWRYQYELRHENPLTISNIQ
-606 GDLVYGGT
+606 GD
-614 VEIVGASDISQPYGN
+614 
-629 VTEGYAQAGTDVTFI
+629 VTEEAWFLPNQVKVALI
-644 VHPDDGFEVERI
+644 I
-656 KWTIA
+656 
-661 GQEYSTTESSVTFE
+661 Q
-675 NILSDREVWIK
+675 
-686 LAAKKINVTV
+686 
-696 VVDSPDGKLTGGT
+696 SPDGNVGGT
-709 HLGRREYTQEFKYG
+709 AEITDYNFAPIDGEWQYG
-723 GSTTLEVIP
+723 DELTIVATPAE
-732 DDGYYFIKWS
+732 GYRFIKWS
-742 DDVYNAER
+742 DGVSTSVRKFPVPASD
-750 DFLIP
+750 
-755 THDVTLT
+755 TSLT

-768 EYDIDIAAENH
+768 EYDIDISAENH
-779 GKIELTTDGVTAEGK
+779 GKIELTTGGVTAEGK

-841 GVDKAHGFEVR
+841 CVDKAHRFEVR
-852 YEPKMYTNGRKLIDY
+852 YEPKMYTNGRRLIDY

-921 IVPSVHDTFEQRKK
+921 IVPSIHDTFEQRKK

-944 NRFTIPWLWEWL
+944 NRFTLPWLWEWL

-965 RVPTVNDYVLTVRLP
+965 RVPTVTDYVLTVRLP

-1006 SLEDG
+1006 SLDNG

-1030 SEAIESGN
+1030 SEALESGN

>member
-89 NTLRPRLITNYAIN
+89 NTLRPRLITNYAIS
-103 NTALTVNSFI
+103 NTSLTVNSFN

-139 LSDSRTDVIGYE
+139 FSGNMAGVIGQQ

-169 TSQKSYMSNLSANV
+169 TSQKSYMSNLTANV
-183 KYTARYYARFYNEN
+183 KYTARYYARFFNEN
-197 GAKLIETQTVDGGN
+197 GVKMIATQTVDGGN
-211 APIVTEEVLSA
+211 APTVTEEVLSA

-339 NMLKIFE
+339 NVLKIFE

-372 NTGGKVTPSFQT
+372 NAGGKVTPSFQT

-459 DYGDIASLKITALEG
+459 DYGDMASWEITALEG

-485 VAADFFKKQES
+485 VVADFFKKQES
-496 YTIKKPCLEPISIDI
+496 YTLKKPCLEPISIDI

-521 ALECENGQIRGDIG
+521 ALECENGEIVGDIG
-535 TFIKGKGTLEIY
+535 TFIKGKGVLRLEAKPDEGYYFSSWSGADFAEQNVTL
-547 AQPSLSYSFESWVGV
+547 
-562 DWTTR
+562 D
-567 EVTIDSATAEDSYTI
+567 TAEAENSYTLGAVFEKYSYKI
-582 SATFKKYDC
+582 TVTTLGKGYVEKSADYVDYGGSVTLTAIPDY
-591 KVEAGFSEYFFIGEY
+591 GYFFDRWRYQYELRHENPLTISNIQ
-606 GDLVYGGT
+606 GD
-614 VEIVGASDISQPYGN
+614 
-629 VTEGYAQAGTDVTFI
+629 VTEEAWFFPNQVEVALI
-644 VHPDDGFEVERI
+644 V
-656 KWTIA
+656 
-661 GQEYSTTESSVTFE
+661 Q
-675 NILSDREVWIK
+675 
-686 LAAKKINVTV
+686 
-696 VVDSPDGKLTGGT
+696 SPDGNVGGMIEVT
-709 HLGRREYTQEFKYG
+709 DYSIPQFEDKWQYG
-723 GSTTLEVIP
+723 GELTIVATPAE
-732 DDGYYFIKWS
+732 GYRFIRWS
-742 DDVYNAER
+742 DGVSTSVRN
-750 DFLIP
+750 FLVP
-755 THDVTLT
+755 ASDTSLT

-768 EYDIDIAAENH
+768 EYDVDIEAENH

-841 GVDKAHGFEVR
+841 CVDKAHRFEVR
-852 YEPKMYTNGRKLIDY
+852 YEPKMYTNGRRLIDY

-921 IVPSVHDTFEQRKK
+921 IVPAVHDTFEQRKK

-965 RVPTVNDYVLTVRLP
+965 RVPTVSDYVLTVRLP

-1011 TQKLTAGVGIVSKF
+1011 TQKLTSGVGIVSKF

-1030 SEAIESGN
+1030 SEVIDSGN

>member
-14 DGSSFA
+14 DGSSFG

-43 PDSLVV
+43 TDSLVV

-77 WVDPERSDCGVT
+77 WVDPEKSDCGVT
-89 NTLRPRLITNYAIN
+89 NTLRPRLITSYAIS

-139 LSDSRTDVIGYE
+139 FSGNMAGVIGQQ

-307 KLKIESTGFINPSED
+307 KLKIDSIGFINPSED

-339 NMLKIFE
+339 NVLKIFE

-372 NTGGKVTPSFQT
+372 NAGGKVTPSFQT

-404 ISKNGSPVTV
+404 IIKNGSPVTV

-419 MTITETAQE
+419 MTITETARE

-459 DYGDIASLKITALEG
+459 DYGSIASWKITALEG

-485 VAADFFKKQES
+485 VVADFFKKQES
-496 YTIKKPCLEPISIDI
+496 YTLKKPCLEPISIDI

-521 ALECENGQIRGDIG
+521 ALECENGVIRGDIG
-535 TFIKGKGTLEIY
+535 TFIKGKGVLRLEAKPDEGYYFSSWSGADFAEQNVTL
-547 AQPSLSYSFESWVGV
+547 
-562 DWTTR
+562 D
-567 EVTIDSATAEDSYTI
+567 TAEAENSYTL
-582 SATFKKYDC
+582 SAVFEKYSY
-591 KVEAGFSEYFFIGEY
+591 KITVTTLGKGYVEKSADYVDYGGSVTLTAIPDYGYFFDRWRYQYELRHENPLTISNIQ
-606 GDLVYGGT
+606 GD
-614 VEIVGASDISQPYGN
+614 
-629 VTEGYAQAGTDVTFI
+629 VTEEAWFFPNQVEVALI
-644 VHPDDGFEVERI
+644 V
-656 KWTIA
+656 
-661 GQEYSTTESSVTFE
+661 Q
-675 NILSDREVWIK
+675 
-686 LAAKKINVTV
+686 
-696 VVDSPDGKLTGGT
+696 SPDGNVGGMIEVT
-709 HLGRREYTQEFKYG
+709 DYSIPQFEDKWQYG
-723 GSTTLEVIP
+723 GELTIVATPAE
-732 DDGYYFIKWS
+732 GYRFIKWS
-742 DDVYNAER
+742 DGVSTSVRN
-750 DFLIP
+750 FLVP
-755 THDVTLT
+755 ASDTSLT

-768 EYDIDIAAENH
+768 EYDIDISAENH
-779 GKIELTTDGVTAEGK
+779 GKIELTTGGVTAEGK

-841 GVDKAHGFEVR
+841 CVDKAHGFEVR

-921 IVPSVHDTFEQRKK
+921 IVPAANDTFEQRKK

-944 NRFTIPWLWEWL
+944 NRFTLPWLWEWL

-965 RVPTVNDYVLTVRLP
+965 KVPTVTDYVLTVRLP

-1011 TQKLTAGVGIVSKF
+1011 TQKLTSGVGIVSKF

>member
-20 GILSANGT
+20 GILSSNGT

-89 NTLRPRLITNYAIN
+89 NTLRPRLITNYAIS
-103 NTALTVNSFI
+103 NTSLTVNSFI

-139 LSDSRTDVIGYE
+139 FSDSRTDVIGYE

-183 KYTARYYARFYNEN
+183 KYTARYIAKFYDIN
-197 GAKLIETQTVDGGN
+197 GNLISQQTVEGGKAAKITDDILN
-211 APIVTEEVLSA
+211 AVNR
-222 CQKEGYR
+222 EGYKLV
-229 IFGWRANDG
+229 GWKASNG
-238 NIYSVMPV
+238 NTYVNLPTF
-246 REDTDIN
+246 EDTDVS
-253 FMPVYERIYFRVTVP
+253 FTPVYERIYFKFSAPDYSDVDYIIQTYDERTQDWVVNNKLVV
-268 EGNGG
+268 NGTINWQG
-273 AWRIRTFDE
+273 EYGVKVKIFLLCDDE
-282 TAQEW
+282 
-287 VDRETQ
+287 
-293 YLDNNYYCYIAYGE
+293 
-307 KLKIESTGFINPSED
+307 KSED
-322 LKIIING
+322 VLAVING
-329 TEKTFDGSGG
+329 ETKTFVCPDSYSY
-339 NMLKIFE
+339 IQIYE

-372 NTGGKVTPSFQT
+372 NAGGKVTPSFQT

-404 ISKNGSPVTV
+404 IIKNGSSVTV

-419 MTITETAQE
+419 MTITETARE

-459 DYGDIASLKITALEG
+459 DYGDMASWEITALEG
-474 YSIDTVSLNGS
+474 YSIDTVSLDGS

-496 YTIKKPCLEPISIDI
+496 YTLKKPCLEPISIDI

-591 KVEAGFSEYFFIGEY
+591 KVEAGFSEYFLFIG
-606 GDLVYGGT
+606 GYGGT

-675 NILSDREVWIK
+675 NILSDRMVWIK

-709 HLGRREYTQEFKYG
+709 ILERREYTQEFEYG
-723 GSTTLEVIP
+723 HSTTLEVIP
-732 DDGYYFIKWS
+732 DEGYYFIKWG
-742 DDVYNAER
+742 DDVYNAKR

-768 EYDIDIAAENH
+768 EYDIDISAENH
-779 GKIELTTDGVTAEGK
+779 GKIELTTDGVTADGK

-841 GVDKAHGFEVR
+841 CVDKAHRFEVR

-921 IVPSVHDTFEQRKK
+921 IVPSIHDTFEQRKK

-965 RVPTVNDYVLTVRLP
+965 RVPTVTDYVLTVRLP

-1006 SLEDG
+1006 SLDNG
-1011 TQKLTAGVGIVSKF
+1011 TQKLTSGVGIVSKF

>member
-49 GTIGFDTSALY
+49 GTIGFDSSALY

-77 WVDPERSDCGVT
+77 WVDPEKSDCGVT
-89 NTLRPRLITNYAIN
+89 NTLRPRLITNYAIS
-103 NTALTVNSFI
+103 NTSLTVNSFI

-139 LSDSRTDVIGYE
+139 FSGNMAGVIGQQ

-158 TMREWQWKVFF
+158 TMREWRWKTFF
-169 TSQKSYMSNLSANV
+169 TSQKSYMSNLTANV

-339 NMLKIFE
+339 NVIKIFE

-360 AVPVYFDITTSS
+360 VVPVYFDITTSS
-372 NTGGKVTPSFQT
+372 NAGGKVTPSFQT

-404 ISKNGSPVTV
+404 ISRNGSPVTV

-419 MTITETAQE
+419 MTITETARE

-459 DYGDIASLKITALEG
+459 NYGDMASWEITALEG

-496 YTIKKPCLEPISIDI
+496 YTLKKPCLEPISIDI

-521 ALECENGQIRGDIG
+521 ALECENGVIRGDIG
-535 TFIKGKGTLEIY
+535 TFIKGKGVLRLEAKPDEGYYFSSWSGADFAEQNVTL
-547 AQPSLSYSFESWVGV
+547 
-562 DWTTR
+562 D
-567 EVTIDSATAEDSYTI
+567 TAEAENSYTL
-582 SATFKKYDC
+582 SAVFEKYSY
-591 KVEAGFSEYFFIGEY
+591 KITVTTLGKGYVEKSADYVDYGGSVTLTAIPDYGYFFDRWRYQYELRHENPLTISNIQ
-606 GDLVYGGT
+606 GD
-614 VEIVGASDISQPYGN
+614 
-629 VTEGYAQAGTDVTFI
+629 VTEEAWFLPNQV
-644 VHPDDGFEVERI
+644 EVALI
-656 KWTIA
+656 I
-661 GQEYSTTESSVTFE
+661 Q
-675 NILSDREVWIK
+675 
-686 LAAKKINVTV
+686 
-696 VVDSPDGKLTGGT
+696 SPDGNVGGT
-709 HLGRREYTQEFKYG
+709 AEITDYNFAPIDGEWQYG
-723 GSTTLEVIP
+723 DELTIVATPAE
-732 DDGYYFIKWS
+732 GYRFIKWS
-742 DDVYNAER
+742 DGVSTSVRKFPVPASD
-750 DFLIP
+750 
-755 THDVTLT
+755 TSLT

-768 EYDIDIAAENH
+768 EYDIDIEAENH
-779 GKIELTTDGVTAEGK
+779 GKIELTTGGVTAEGK

-852 YEPKMYTNGRKLIDY
+852 FEPKMYTNGRKLIDY

-965 RVPTVNDYVLTVRLP
+965 RVPTVSDYVLTVRLP

-1006 SLEDG
+1006 SLDNG

-1025 KITLE
+1025 KITLGR
-1030 SEAIESGN
+1030 EAIESGN

>member
-89 NTLRPRLITNYAIN
+89 NTLRPRLITNYAIS
-103 NTALTVNSFI
+103 NTSLTVNSFN

-139 LSDSRTDVIGYE
+139 FSGNMAGVIGQQ

-238 NIYSVMPV
+238 SIYSVMPV

-339 NMLKIFE
+339 NVLKIFE

-372 NTGGKVTPSFQT
+372 NAGGKVTPSFQT

-414 TDESG
+414 TDETG
-419 MTITETAQE
+419 MTITETARE

-445 THDGGVS
+445 THDSGIS

-459 DYGDIASLKITALEG
+459 DYGDMASWEITALEG

-485 VAADFFKKQES
+485 VVADFFKKQES
-496 YTIKKPCLEPISIDI
+496 YTLKKPCLEPISIDI

-521 ALECENGQIRGDIG
+521 ALECENGEIVGDIG
-535 TFIKGKGTLEIY
+535 TFIKGKGVLKLEAKPDEGYYFSSWSGADFAEQNVTL
-547 AQPSLSYSFESWVGV
+547 
-562 DWTTR
+562 D
-567 EVTIDSATAEDSYTI
+567 TAEAENSYTL
-582 SATFKKYDC
+582 SAVFEKYSY
-591 KVEAGFSEYFFIGEY
+591 KITVTTLGKGYVEKSADYVDYGGSVTLTAIPDYGYFFDRWRYQYE
-606 GDLVYGGT
+606 LRHENPLT
-614 VEIVGASDISQPYGN
+614 ISNIQGN
-629 VTEGYAQAGTDVTFI
+629 VTEEAWFLPNQVEVALI
-644 VHPDDGFEVERI
+644 V
-656 KWTIA
+656 
-661 GQEYSTTESSVTFE
+661 Q
-675 NILSDREVWIK
+675 
-686 LAAKKINVTV
+686 
-696 VVDSPDGKLTGGT
+696 SPDGNVGGMIEVT
-709 HLGRREYTQEFKYG
+709 DYSIPQFEDKWQYG
-723 GSTTLEVIP
+723 GELTIVATPAE
-732 DDGYYFIKWS
+732 GYRFIKWS
-742 DDVYNAER
+742 DGVSTSVR
-750 DFLIP
+750 KFLVP
-755 THDVTLT
+755 ASDTSLT

-779 GKIELTTDGVTAEGK
+779 GKIELTTGGVTAEGK
-794 ATAKHFDDV
+794 VTAKHFDDV

-834 EARYTLE
+834 EARYILE
-841 GVDKAHGFEVR
+841 CVDKAHRFEVR

-921 IVPSVHDTFEQRKK
+921 IVPAANDTFEQRKK

-944 NRFTIPWLWEWL
+944 NRFTLPWLWEWL

-965 RVPTVNDYVLTVRLP
+965 KIPTVTDYVLTVRLP

-1011 TQKLTAGVGIVSKF
+1011 TQKLTSGVGIVSKF

>member
-14 DGSSFA
+14 DGSSFS

-43 PDSLVV
+43 TDSLVV

-89 NTLRPRLITNYAIN
+89 NTLRPRLITNYAIS
-103 NTALTVNSFI
+103 NTSLTVNSFI

-139 LSDSRTDVIGYE
+139 FSDSRTDVIGYE

-169 TSQKSYMSNLSANV
+169 TSQKSYMSNLTANV
-183 KYTARYYARFYNEN
+183 KYTARYIAKFYDIN
-197 GAKLIETQTVDGGN
+197 GNLISQQTVEGGKAAEITDDILN
-211 APIVTEEVLSA
+211 AVNR
-222 CQKEGYR
+222 EGYKLV
-229 IFGWRANDG
+229 GWKASNG
-238 NIYSVMPV
+238 NTYVNLPTF
-246 REDTDIN
+246 EDTDVS
-253 FMPVYERIYFRVTVP
+253 FTPVYERIYFK
-268 EGNGG
+268 
-273 AWRIRTFDE
+273 F
-282 TAQEW
+282 TAP
-287 VDRETQ
+287 
-293 YLDNNYYCYIAYGE
+293 NYSNVSYIIQTYD
-307 KLKIESTGFINPSED
+307 ESTQGWISNNKLVVNGTINWQGEYGVKVKIFLLCDYEKSED
-322 LKIIING
+322 VRVVING
-329 TEKTFDGSGG
+329 ETKTFVCPNSYSY
-339 NMLKIFE
+339 IQIYE

-360 AVPVYFDITTSS
+360 AVPVYFDIATSS
-372 NTGGKVTPSFQT
+372 NAGGKATPSFQT

-404 ISKNGSPVTV
+404 IIKNGSPVTV

-445 THDGGVS
+445 THDSGIS

-459 DYGDIASLKITALEG
+459 DYGDMASWKITALEG
-474 YSIDTVSLNGS
+474 YSIDTVSLDGS
-485 VAADFFKKQES
+485 VVADFFKKQES
-496 YTIKKPCLEPISIDI
+496 YTLSKPCLEPISIDI

-521 ALECENGQIRGDIG
+521 ALECENGEIVGDIG
-535 TFIKGKGTLEIY
+535 TFIKGKGVLKLEAKPDEGYYFSSWSGADFAEQNVTL
-547 AQPSLSYSFESWVGV
+547 
-562 DWTTR
+562 D
-567 EVTIDSATAEDSYTI
+567 TAEAENSYTL
-582 SATFKKYDC
+582 SAVFEKYKFKITVTTLGKGY
-591 KVEAGFSEYFFIGEY
+591 VEKSADYVDYGGSVTLTAIPDYGYFFDRWRYQYELRHENPLTISNIQ
-606 GDLVYGGT
+606 GD
-614 VEIVGASDISQPYGN
+614 
-629 VTEGYAQAGTDVTFI
+629 VTEEAWFLPNQVEVALI
-644 VHPDDGFEVERI
+644 V
-656 KWTIA
+656 
-661 GQEYSTTESSVTFE
+661 Q
-675 NILSDREVWIK
+675 
-686 LAAKKINVTV
+686 
-696 VVDSPDGKLTGGT
+696 SPDGNVGGMIEVT
-709 HLGRREYTQEFKYG
+709 DYSIPQFEDKWQYG
-723 GSTTLEVIP
+723 GELTIVATPAE
-732 DDGYYFIKWS
+732 GYRFIRWS
-742 DDVYNAER
+742 DGVSTSVRN
-750 DFLIP
+750 FLVP
-755 THDVTLT
+755 ASDTSLT

-768 EYDIDIAAENH
+768 EYDIDIEAENH
-779 GKIELTTDGVTAEGK
+779 GKIELTTGGVTAEGK
-794 ATAKHFDDV
+794 ATAKHFDNV

-841 GVDKAHGFEVR
+841 GVDKAHRFEVR

-921 IVPSVHDTFEQRKK
+921 IVPAANDTFEQRKK

-944 NRFTIPWLWEWL
+944 NRFTLPWLWEWL

-1006 SLEDG
+1006 SLDNG
-1011 TQKLTAGVGIVSKF
+1011 TQKLTAGVGIVSTF

>member
-14 DGSSFA
+14 DGSSFG
-20 GILSANGT
+20 GILSSNGT

-77 WVDPERSDCGVT
+77 WVDPEKSDCGVT
-89 NTLRPRLITNYAIN
+89 NTLRPRLITNYAIS
-103 NTALTVNSFI
+103 NTSLTVNSFI

-139 LSDSRTDVIGYE
+139 FSGNMAGVIGQQ

-158 TMREWQWKVFF
+158 TMREWRWKVFF
-169 TSQKSYMSNLSANV
+169 TSQKSYMSNLTANV
-183 KYTARYYARFYNEN
+183 KYTARYIAKFYDIN
-197 GAKLIETQTVDGGN
+197 GNLISQQTVDGGKAAEITDDILN
-211 APIVTEEVLSA
+211 AVNR
-222 CQKEGYR
+222 EGYKLV
-229 IFGWRANDG
+229 GWKASNG
-238 NIYSVMPV
+238 NTYTNLPTF
-246 REDTDIN
+246 EDTDVS
-253 FMPVYERIYFRVTVP
+253 FTPVYERIYFKFSAPDYSDVDYIIQTYDERTQDWVVNNKLVV
-268 EGNGG
+268 NGTINWQG
-273 AWRIRTFDE
+273 EYGVKVKIFLLCDDE
-282 TAQEW
+282 
-287 VDRETQ
+287 
-293 YLDNNYYCYIAYGE
+293 
-307 KLKIESTGFINPSED
+307 KSED
-322 LKIIING
+322 VLAVING
-329 TEKTFDGSGG
+329 ETKTFVCPDSYSY
-339 NMLKIFE
+339 IQIYD
-346 TEKLTENITVSSVE
+346 TEKLNENITVSSVE

-372 NTGGKVTPSFQT
+372 NAGGKVTPSFQT

-459 DYGDIASLKITALEG
+459 DYGDMASWEITALEG

-496 YTIKKPCLEPISIDI
+496 YTLKKPCLEPISIDI

-535 TFIKGKGTLEIY
+535 TFIKGKGTLKIY

-591 KVEAGFSEYFFIGEY
+591 KVEAGFSEYFLFIG
-606 GDLVYGGT
+606 GYGGT

-675 NILSDREVWIK
+675 NILSDRMVWIK

-709 HLGRREYTQEFKYG
+709 ILERREYTQEFEYG
-723 GSTTLEVIP
+723 HSTTLEVIP
-732 DDGYYFIKWS
+732 DEGYYFIKWS

-768 EYDIDIAAENH
+768 EYDIDIEAENH

-834 EARYTLE
+834 EARYILE
-841 GVDKAHGFEVR
+841 CVDKAHRFEVR
-852 YEPKMYTNGRKLIDY
+852 YEPKMYTNGRRLIDY

-944 NRFTIPWLWEWL
+944 NRFTISWLWEWL

-965 RVPTVNDYVLTVRLP
+965 RVPTVSDYVLTVRLP

-1030 SEAIESGN
+1030 SEVIESGN

>member
-89 NTLRPRLITNYAIN
+89 NTLRPRLITNYAIS

-268 EGNGG
+268 EGDGG

-339 NMLKIFE
+339 NVIKIFE
-346 TEKLTENITVSSVE
+346 KEKLTENITVSSVE

-372 NTGGKVTPSFQT
+372 NAGGKATPSFQT

-419 MTITETAQE
+419 MTITETARE

-433 VTFVKIK
+433 VTFAKIK

-459 DYGDIASLKITALEG
+459 DYGDMASWEITALEG

-485 VAADFFKKQES
+485 VVADFFKKQES
-496 YTIKKPCLEPISIDI
+496 YTLKKPCLEPISIDI

-521 ALECENGQIRGDIG
+521 ALECENGEIVGDIG
-535 TFIKGKGTLEIY
+535 TFIKGKGVLRLEAKPDEGYYFSSWSGADFAEQNVTLDTAEAENSY
-547 AQPSLSYSFESWVGV
+547 TLSAVFEKYSFKITVTTLGKGYVEKSADYVDYGGSVTLTAIPDYGYFFDSWKNHQYEHEL
-562 DWTTR
+562 R
-567 EVTIDSATAEDSYTI
+567 HKNPLTI
-582 SATFKKYDC
+582 SN
-591 KVEAGFSEYFFIGEY
+591 IQ
-606 GDLVYGGT
+606 GD
-614 VEIVGASDISQPYGN
+614 
-629 VTEGYAQAGTDVTFI
+629 VTEEAWFFPNQVEVALI
-644 VHPDDGFEVERI
+644 V
-656 KWTIA
+656 
-661 GQEYSTTESSVTFE
+661 Q
-675 NILSDREVWIK
+675 
-686 LAAKKINVTV
+686 
-696 VVDSPDGKLTGGT
+696 SPDGNVGGMIEVT
-709 HLGRREYTQEFKYG
+709 EYSIPQFEDKWQYG
-723 GSTTLEVIP
+723 GELTIVATPAE
-732 DDGYYFIKWS
+732 GYRFIKWS
-742 DDVYNAER
+742 DGVSTSVR
-750 DFLIP
+750 KFLVP
-755 THDVTLT
+755 ASDTSLT

-768 EYDIDIAAENH
+768 EYDIDIEAENH
-779 GKIELTTDGVTAEGK
+779 GKIELTTGGVTAEGK
-794 ATAKHFDDV
+794 ATAKHFDNV

-834 EARYTLE
+834 EARYILE
-841 GVDKAHGFEVR
+841 CVDKAHRFEVR
-852 YEPKMYTNGRKLIDY
+852 YEPKMYTNGRRLIDY

-944 NRFTIPWLWEWL
+944 NRFTLPWLWEWL

-965 RVPTVNDYVLTVRLP
+965 KVPTVTDYVLTVRLP

-1011 TQKLTAGVGIVSKF
+1011 TQKLTSGVGIVSKF

>member
-14 DGSSFA
+14 DGSSFG
-20 GILSANGT
+20 GILSSNGT

-43 PDSLVV
+43 SDSLVV

-89 NTLRPRLITNYAIN
+89 NTLRPRLITNYAIS
-103 NTALTVNSFI
+103 NTALTVNSFN

-119 GSIGWM
+119 GKIGWM

-339 NMLKIFE
+339 NVLKIFE

-372 NTGGKVTPSFQT
+372 NTGGKVTPGFQT

-397 TGYRISA
+397 TGYKISA

-414 TDESG
+414 TDETG

-445 THDGGVS
+445 THDSGIS

-459 DYGDIASLKITALEG
+459 DYGDMASWGITALEG

-485 VAADFFKKQES
+485 VVADFFKKQES
-496 YTIKKPCLEPISIDI
+496 YTLKKPCLEPISIDI

-521 ALECENGQIRGDIG
+521 ALECENGEIVGDIG
-535 TFIKGKGTLEIY
+535 TFIKGKGVLRLEAKPNEGYYFSSWSGADFAEQNVTL
-547 AQPSLSYSFESWVGV
+547 
-562 DWTTR
+562 D
-567 EVTIDSATAEDSYTI
+567 TAEAENSYTL
-582 SATFKKYDC
+582 SAVFEKYSY
-591 KVEAGFSEYFFIGEY
+591 KITVTTLGRGYVEKSADYVDYGGSVTLTAIPDYGYFFDRWRYQYELKHENPLTISNIQ
-606 GDLVYGGT
+606 GD
-614 VEIVGASDISQPYGN
+614 
-629 VTEGYAQAGTDVTFI
+629 VTEEAWFLPNQVEVALI
-644 VHPDDGFEVERI
+644 V
-656 KWTIA
+656 
-661 GQEYSTTESSVTFE
+661 Q
-675 NILSDREVWIK
+675 
-686 LAAKKINVTV
+686 
-696 VVDSPDGKLTGGT
+696 SPDGNVGGMIEVT
-709 HLGRREYTQEFKYG
+709 DYSIPQFEDKWQYG
-723 GSTTLEVIP
+723 GELTIAATPAE
-732 DDGYYFIKWS
+732 GYRFIKWS
-742 DDVYNAER
+742 DGVSTSVRN
-750 DFLIP
+750 FLVP
-755 THDVTLT
+755 ASDTSLT

-779 GKIELTTDGVTAEGK
+779 GKIELTTGGVTAEGK

-841 GVDKAHGFEVR
+841 CVDKAHRFEVR
-852 YEPKMYTNGRKLIDY
+852 YEPKMYTNGRRLIDY

-965 RVPTVNDYVLTVRLP
+965 RVPTVSDYVLTVRLP

-1011 TQKLTAGVGIVSKF
+1011 TQKLTAGVGIVSTF

>member
-28 GQDYRTLSKDKGHEK
+28 GQDYRTLSKDKGHEN

-60 GKSKACVLNE
+60 GKSKACVFNE

-77 WVDPERSDCGVT
+77 WVDPEKSDCGVT
-89 NTLRPRLITNYAIN
+89 NTLRPRLITNYAIS
-103 NTALTVNSFI
+103 NTSLTVNSFN

-139 LSDSRTDVIGYE
+139 FSGNMAGVIGQQ

-339 NMLKIFE
+339 NVIKIFE

-372 NTGGKVTPSFQT
+372 NAGGKATPSFQT

-404 ISKNGSPVTV
+404 IIKNGSSVTV

-419 MTITETAQE
+419 MTITETARE

-459 DYGDIASLKITALEG
+459 DYGSIASWEITALEG

-496 YTIKKPCLEPISIDI
+496 YTLKKPCLEPISIDI

-521 ALECENGQIRGDIG
+521 ALECENGGIVGDIG
-535 TFIKGKGTLEIY
+535 TFIKGKGVLKLEAKPDEGYYFSSWSGADFAEQNVTL
-547 AQPSLSYSFESWVGV
+547 
-562 DWTTR
+562 D
-567 EVTIDSATAEDSYTI
+567 TAEAENSYTL
-582 SATFKKYDC
+582 SAVFEKYSY
-591 KVEAGFSEYFFIGEY
+591 KITVTTLGKGYVEKSADYVDYGGSVTLTAIPDYGYFFDRWRYQYELRHENPLTISNIQ
-606 GDLVYGGT
+606 GD
-614 VEIVGASDISQPYGN
+614 
-629 VTEGYAQAGTDVTFI
+629 VTEEAWFLPNQVKVALI
-644 VHPDDGFEVERI
+644 I
-656 KWTIA
+656 
-661 GQEYSTTESSVTFE
+661 Q
-675 NILSDREVWIK
+675 
-686 LAAKKINVTV
+686 
-696 VVDSPDGKLTGGT
+696 SPDGNVGGT
-709 HLGRREYTQEFKYG
+709 AEITDYNFAPIDGEWQYG
-723 GSTTLEVIP
+723 DELTIVATPAE
-732 DDGYYFIKWS
+732 GYRFIRWS
-742 DDVYNAER
+742 DGVSTSVRKFPVPASD
-750 DFLIP
+750 
-755 THDVTLT
+755 TSLT

-768 EYDIDIAAENH
+768 EYDIDIEAENH

-810 FGWRVSEILLDGV
+810 FGWRVSKILLDGV

-852 YEPKMYTNGRKLIDY
+852 FEPKMYTNGRKLIDY

-965 RVPTVNDYVLTVRLP
+965 RVPTVTDYVLTVRLP

-1006 SLEDG
+1006 SLDNG
-1011 TQKLTAGVGIVSKF
+1011 TQKLTAGVGIVSTF

-1030 SEAIESGN
+1030 SEAIESEN

>member
-14 DGSSFA
+14 DGSSFG

-89 NTLRPRLITNYAIN
+89 NTLRPRLITNYAIS
-103 NTALTVNSFI
+103 NTSLTVNSFN

-139 LSDSRTDVIGYE
+139 FSGNMAGVIGQQ

-158 TMREWQWKVFF
+158 TMREWRWKTFF
-169 TSQKSYMSNLSANV
+169 TSQKSYMSNLTANV

-268 EGNGG
+268 EGDGG

-339 NMLKIFE
+339 NVLKIFE

-360 AVPVYFDITTSS
+360 AVPVYFDIATSS
-372 NTGGKVTPSFQT
+372 NAGGKVTPGFQA
-384 LRASEYSVAFTPD
+384 LRASEYSVTFTPD

-404 ISKNGSPVTV
+404 IIKNGSSVTV

-419 MTITETAQE
+419 MTITETARE

-459 DYGDIASLKITALEG
+459 DYGDMASWEITALEG
-474 YSIDTVSLNGS
+474 CSIDTVSLNGS
-485 VAADFFKKQES
+485 VVADFFKKQES
-496 YTIKKPCLEPISIDI
+496 YTLKKPCLEPISIDI

-521 ALECENGQIRGDIG
+521 ALECENGEIVGDIG
-535 TFIKGKGTLEIY
+535 TFIKGKGVLKLEAKPDEGYYFSSWSGADFAEQNVTL
-547 AQPSLSYSFESWVGV
+547 
-562 DWTTR
+562 D
-567 EVTIDSATAEDSYTI
+567 TAEAENSYTL
-582 SATFKKYDC
+582 SAVFEKY
-591 KVEAGFSEYFFIGEY
+591 KLKITVTTLGRGYVEKSADYVDYGGSVTLTAIPDYGYFFDSWKYQSELKHENPLTISNIQ
-606 GDLVYGGT
+606 GD
-614 VEIVGASDISQPYGN
+614 
-629 VTEGYAQAGTDVTFI
+629 VTEEAWFLPNQVEVALI
-644 VHPDDGFEVERI
+644 V
-656 KWTIA
+656 
-661 GQEYSTTESSVTFE
+661 Q
-675 NILSDREVWIK
+675 
-686 LAAKKINVTV
+686 
-696 VVDSPDGKLTGGT
+696 SPDGNVGGMIEVT
-709 HLGRREYTQEFKYG
+709 DYSIPQFEDKWQYG
-723 GSTTLEVIP
+723 GELTIVATPAE
-732 DDGYYFIKWS
+732 GYRFIKWS
-742 DDVYNAER
+742 DGVSTSVRN
-750 DFLIP
+750 FLVP
-755 THDVTLT
+755 ASDTSLT

-768 EYDIDIAAENH
+768 EYDIDIEAENH
-779 GKIELTTDGVTAEGK
+779 GKIELTTGGVTAEGK

-823 PITAQATITRH
+823 PITDQATITRH
-834 EARYTLE
+834 EARYILE
-841 GVDKAHGFEVR
+841 CVDKAHGFEIR
-852 YEPKMYTNGRKLIDY
+852 YEPKMYTNGRRLIDY

-921 IVPSVHDTFEQRKK
+921 IVPAANDTFEQRKK

-965 RVPTVNDYVLTVRLP
+965 RVPTVSDYVLTVRLP

-1006 SLEDG
+1006 SLDNG
-1011 TQKLTAGVGIVSKF
+1011 TQKLTSGVGIVSKF

-1030 SEAIESGN
+1030 SEVIESGN

>member
-1 MQKSLTLY
+1 MQKSLKLY

-14 DGSSFA
+14 DGSSFG

-43 PDSLVV
+43 TDSLVV

-89 NTLRPRLITNYAIN
+89 NTLRPRLITNYAIS
-103 NTALTVNSFI
+103 NTSLTVNSFN

-139 LSDSRTDVIGYE
+139 FSGNMAGVIGQQ

-339 NMLKIFE
+339 NVLKIFE

-419 MTITETAQE
+419 MTITETARE

-459 DYGDIASLKITALEG
+459 DYGDMASWEITALEG

-496 YTIKKPCLEPISIDI
+496 YTLKKPCLEPISIDI

-521 ALECENGQIRGDIG
+521 ALECENGVIRGDIG
-535 TFIKGKGTLEIY
+535 TFIKGKGVLRLEAKPDEGYYFSSWSGADFAEQNVTL
-547 AQPSLSYSFESWVGV
+547 
-562 DWTTR
+562 D
-567 EVTIDSATAEDSYTI
+567 TAEAENSYTL
-582 SATFKKYDC
+582 SAVFEKYSY
-591 KVEAGFSEYFFIGEY
+591 KITVTTLGKGYVEKSADYVDYGGSVTLTAIPDYGYFFDRWRYQYELKHENPLTISNIQ
-606 GDLVYGGT
+606 GD
-614 VEIVGASDISQPYGN
+614 
-629 VTEGYAQAGTDVTFI
+629 VTEEAWFFPNQVEVALI
-644 VHPDDGFEVERI
+644 V
-656 KWTIA
+656 
-661 GQEYSTTESSVTFE
+661 Q
-675 NILSDREVWIK
+675 
-686 LAAKKINVTV
+686 
-696 VVDSPDGKLTGGT
+696 SPDGNVGGMIEVT
-709 HLGRREYTQEFKYG
+709 DYSIPQFEDKWQYG
-723 GSTTLEVIP
+723 GELTIVATPAE
-732 DDGYYFIKWS
+732 GYRFIKWS
-742 DDVYNAER
+742 DGVSTSVRN
-750 DFLIP
+750 FLVP
-755 THDVTLT
+755 ASDTSLT

-768 EYDIDIAAENH
+768 EYDVDIEAENH
-779 GKIELTTDGVTAEGK
+779 GKIELTTGGVTAEGK

-803 LLKITPD
+803 LMKITPD
-810 FGWRVSEILLDGV
+810 FGWRVSEILLDGI

-841 GVDKAHGFEVR
+841 GVDKAHRFEVR
-852 YEPKMYTNGRKLIDY
+852 FEPKMYTNGRKLIDY

-944 NRFTIPWLWEWL
+944 NRFTLPWLWEWL

-965 RVPTVNDYVLTVRLP
+965 KVPTVTDYVLTVRLP

-1011 TQKLTAGVGIVSKF
+1011 TQKLTSGVGIVSKF

>member
-14 DGSSFA
+14 DGSSFG
-20 GILSANGT
+20 GILSSNGT

-43 PDSLVV
+43 DDSLVV

-70 YTISANV
+70 YTVSANV
-77 WVDPERSDCGVT
+77 WVDPEKSDCGVT
-89 NTLRPRLITNYAIN
+89 NTLRPRLITSYAIN
-103 NTALTVNSFI
+103 NTSLTVNSFN

-139 LSDSRTDVIGYE
+139 FSGNMAGVIGQQ

-339 NMLKIFE
+339 NVLKIFE

-372 NTGGKVTPSFQT
+372 NTGGKVTPGFQT

-419 MTITETAQE
+419 MTITETARE

-459 DYGDIASLKITALEG
+459 DYGSIASWKITALEG
-474 YSIDTVSLNGS
+474 CSIDTVSLNGS
-485 VAADFFKKQES
+485 VVADFFKKQES
-496 YTIKKPCLEPISIDI
+496 YTLKKPCLEPISIDI
-511 TSSNNLVTIT
+511 TSSNNLVRIT
-521 ALECENGQIRGDIG
+521 ALECENGGIVGDIG
-535 TFIKGKGTLEIY
+535 TFIKGKGILKLEAKPDEGYYFSSWSGADFAEQNVTL
-547 AQPSLSYSFESWVGV
+547 
-562 DWTTR
+562 D
-567 EVTIDSATAEDSYTI
+567 TAEAENSYTL
-582 SATFKKYDC
+582 SAVFEKYSY
-591 KVEAGFSEYFFIGEY
+591 KITVTTLGKGYVEKSADYVDYGGSVTLTAIPDYGYFFDRWRYQYELRHENPLTISNIQ
-606 GDLVYGGT
+606 GD
-614 VEIVGASDISQPYGN
+614 
-629 VTEGYAQAGTDVTFI
+629 VTEEAWFFPNQVEVALI
-644 VHPDDGFEVERI
+644 V
-656 KWTIA
+656 
-661 GQEYSTTESSVTFE
+661 Q
-675 NILSDREVWIK
+675 
-686 LAAKKINVTV
+686 
-696 VVDSPDGKLTGGT
+696 SPDGNVGGMIEVT
-709 HLGRREYTQEFKYG
+709 DYSIPQFEDKWQYG
-723 GSTTLEVIP
+723 GELTIVATPAE
-732 DDGYYFIKWS
+732 GYRFIRWS
-742 DDVYNAER
+742 DGVSTSVRN
-750 DFLIP
+750 FLVP
-755 THDVTLT
+755 ASDTSLT

-768 EYDIDIAAENH
+768 EYDVDIEAENH
-779 GKIELTTDGVTAEGK
+779 GKIELTTGGVTAEGK

-834 EARYTLE
+834 EARYILE
-841 GVDKAHGFEVR
+841 CVDKAHRFEIR
-852 YEPKMYTNGRKLIDY
+852 YEPKMYTNGRRLIDY

-944 NRFTIPWLWEWL
+944 NRFTLPWLWEWL

-965 RVPTVNDYVLTVRLP
+965 KIPTVSDYVLTVRLP

-1025 KITLE
+1025 KITLGR
-1030 SEAIESGN
+1030 EAKESGN

>member
-14 DGSSFA
+14 DGSSFG
-20 GILSANGT
+20 GILSSNGT

-89 NTLRPRLITNYAIN
+89 NTLRPRLITSYAIN
-103 NTALTVNSFI
+103 NTSLTVNSFI

-139 LSDSRTDVIGYE
+139 FSGNMAGVIGQQ

-169 TSQKSYMSNLSANV
+169 TSQKSYMSNLTANV
-183 KYTARYYARFYNEN
+183 KYTARYIAKFYDIN
-197 GAKLIETQTVDGGN
+197 GNLISQQTVEGGKAAEITDDILN
-211 APIVTEEVLSA
+211 AVNR
-222 CQKEGYR
+222 EGYKLV
-229 IFGWRANDG
+229 GWKASNG
-238 NIYSVMPV
+238 NTYTSLPTF
-246 REDTDIN
+246 EDTDVS
-253 FMPVYERIYFRVTVP
+253 FTPVYERIYFKFSAPYYSNV
-268 EGNGG
+268 
-273 AWRIRTFDE
+273 
-282 TAQEW
+282 
-287 VDRETQ
+287 
-293 YLDNNYYCYIAYGE
+293 NYIIQTYD
-307 KLKIESTGFINPSED
+307 ESTQGWISNNKLVVNGTINWQGEYGVKVKIFLLCDDEKSED
-322 LKIIING
+322 VRIVING
-329 TEKTFDGSGG
+329 ETKTFVCPNSYSYIQVYD
-339 NMLKIFE
+339 

-360 AVPVYFDITTSS
+360 AVPVYFNIATSS
-372 NTGGKVTPSFQT
+372 NAGGEITPSFQT
-384 LRASEYSVAFTPD
+384 LRASEYSVDFTPD

-433 VTFVKIK
+433 ATFVKIK
-440 IPITI
+440 IPVTI
-445 THDGGVS
+445 THDSGVS

-459 DYGDIASLKITALEG
+459 DYGSIASWKITALEG
-474 YSIDTVSLNGS
+474 YSIDTVSLDGS
-485 VAADFFKKQES
+485 VVADFFKKQES
-496 YTIKKPCLEPISIDI
+496 YTLKKPCLEPISIDI

-521 ALECENGQIRGDIG
+521 ALECENGEIVGDIG
-535 TFIKGKGTLEIY
+535 TFIKGKGVLKLEAKPDEGYYFSSWSGADFAEQNVTL
-547 AQPSLSYSFESWVGV
+547 
-562 DWTTR
+562 D
-567 EVTIDSATAEDSYTI
+567 TAEAENSYTL
-582 SATFKKYDC
+582 SAVFEKYKFKITVTSLGKGY
-591 KVEAGFSEYFFIGEY
+591 VEKSADYVDYGGSVTLTAIPDYGYFFDSWKNHQYEHELRHKNPLTISNIQ
-606 GDLVYGGT
+606 GD
-614 VEIVGASDISQPYGN
+614 
-629 VTEGYAQAGTDVTFI
+629 VTEEAWFFPNQVKVALI
-644 VHPDDGFEVERI
+644 V
-656 KWTIA
+656 
-661 GQEYSTTESSVTFE
+661 Q
-675 NILSDREVWIK
+675 
-686 LAAKKINVTV
+686 
-696 VVDSPDGKLTGGT
+696 SPDGNVGGMIEVT
-709 HLGRREYTQEFKYG
+709 DYSIPQFEDKWQYG
-723 GSTTLEVIP
+723 GELTIVATPAE
-732 DDGYYFIKWS
+732 GYRFIKWS
-742 DDVYNAER
+742 DGVSTSVRNFPVPASD
-750 DFLIP
+750 
-755 THDVTLT
+755 TSLT

-768 EYDIDIAAENH
+768 EHDIDIEAENH
-779 GKIELTTDGVTAEGK
+779 GKIELTTGGVTAEGK

-834 EARYTLE
+834 EARYILE
-841 GVDKAHGFEVR
+841 CVDKAHRFEVR

-921 IVPSVHDTFEQRKK
+921 IVPAANDTFEQRKK

-965 RVPTVNDYVLTVRLP
+965 KIPTVSDYVLTVRLP

-1030 SEAIESGN
+1030 SEV

>member
-70 YTISANV
+70 YTVSANV

-89 NTLRPRLITNYAIN
+89 NTLRPRLITNYAIS
-103 NTALTVNSFI
+103 NTSLTVNSFN

-139 LSDSRTDVIGYE
+139 FSGNMAGVIGQQ

-169 TSQKSYMSNLSANV
+169 TSQKSYMSNLTANV
-183 KYTARYYARFYNEN
+183 KYTARYYARFFNEN
-197 GAKLIETQTVDGGN
+197 GVKLIATQTVDGGN

-339 NMLKIFE
+339 NVLKIFE

-372 NTGGKVTPSFQT
+372 NAGGKVTPSFQT

-445 THDGGVS
+445 IHDSGIS

-459 DYGDIASLKITALEG
+459 DYGDMASWEITALEG

-496 YTIKKPCLEPISIDI
+496 YTLKKPCLEPISIDI

-521 ALECENGQIRGDIG
+521 ALECENGGIVGDIG
-535 TFIKGKGTLEIY
+535 TFIKGKGVLKLEAKPNEGYYFSSWSGADFAEQNVTL
-547 AQPSLSYSFESWVGV
+547 
-562 DWTTR
+562 D
-567 EVTIDSATAEDSYTI
+567 TAEAENSYTL
-582 SATFKKYDC
+582 SAVFEKYSY
-591 KVEAGFSEYFFIGEY
+591 KITVTTLGKGYVEKSADYVDYGGSVTLTAIPDYGYFFDRWRYQYELKHENPLTISNIQ
-606 GDLVYGGT
+606 GD
-614 VEIVGASDISQPYGN
+614 
-629 VTEGYAQAGTDVTFI
+629 VTEEAWFFPNQVEVALI
-644 VHPDDGFEVERI
+644 V
-656 KWTIA
+656 
-661 GQEYSTTESSVTFE
+661 Q
-675 NILSDREVWIK
+675 
-686 LAAKKINVTV
+686 
-696 VVDSPDGKLTGGT
+696 SPDGNVGGMIEVT
-709 HLGRREYTQEFKYG
+709 DYSIPQFEDKWQYG
-723 GSTTLEVIP
+723 GELTIVATPAE
-732 DDGYYFIKWS
+732 GYRFIKWS
-742 DDVYNAER
+742 DGVSTSVR
-750 DFLIP
+750 KFLVP
-755 THDVTLT
+755 ASDTSLT

-779 GKIELTTDGVTAEGK
+779 GKIELTTGGVTAEGK

-841 GVDKAHGFEVR
+841 CVDKAHGFEVR
-852 YEPKMYTNGRKLIDY
+852 FEPKMYTNGRRLIDY

-921 IVPSVHDTFEQRKK
+921 IVPSIHDTFEQRKK

-1011 TQKLTAGVGIVSKF
+1011 TQKLTSGVGIVSKF

-1030 SEAIESGN
+1030 SEVIDSGN

>member
-14 DGSSFA
+14 DGSSFG
-20 GILSANGT
+20 GILSSNGT

-43 PDSLVV
+43 DDSLVV

-70 YTISANV
+70 YTVSANV
-77 WVDPERSDCGVT
+77 WVDPEKSDCGVT
-89 NTLRPRLITNYAIN
+89 NTLRPRLITSYAIN
-103 NTALTVNSFI
+103 NTSLTVNSFN

-139 LSDSRTDVIGYE
+139 FSGNMAGVIGQQ

-339 NMLKIFE
+339 NVLKIFE

-372 NTGGKVTPSFQT
+372 NTGGKATPSFQT

-404 ISKNGSPVTV
+404 IIKNGSPVTV

-419 MTITETAQE
+419 MTITETARE

-433 VTFVKIK
+433 VTFAKIK

-459 DYGDIASLKITALEG
+459 DYGSIASWEITALEG

-496 YTIKKPCLEPISIDI
+496 YTLKKPCLEPISIDI

-521 ALECENGQIRGDIG
+521 ALECENGGIVGDIG
-535 TFIKGKGTLEIY
+535 TFIKGKGILKLEAKPDEGYYFSSWSGADFAEQNVTL
-547 AQPSLSYSFESWVGV
+547 
-562 DWTTR
+562 D
-567 EVTIDSATAEDSYTI
+567 TAEAENSYTL
-582 SATFKKYDC
+582 SAVFEKYSY
-591 KVEAGFSEYFFIGEY
+591 KITVTTLGKGYVEKSADYVDYGGSVTLTAIPDYGYFFDRWRYQYELRHENPLTISNIQ
-606 GDLVYGGT
+606 GD
-614 VEIVGASDISQPYGN
+614 
-629 VTEGYAQAGTDVTFI
+629 VTEEAWFLPNQVKVALI
-644 VHPDDGFEVERI
+644 I
-656 KWTIA
+656 
-661 GQEYSTTESSVTFE
+661 Q
-675 NILSDREVWIK
+675 
-686 LAAKKINVTV
+686 
-696 VVDSPDGKLTGGT
+696 SPDGNVGGMIEVT
-709 HLGRREYTQEFKYG
+709 DYSIPQFEDKWQYG
-723 GSTTLEVIP
+723 GELTIVATPAE
-732 DDGYYFIKWS
+732 GYRFIRWS
-742 DDVYNAER
+742 DGVSTSVRN
-750 DFLIP
+750 FLVP
-755 THDVTLT
+755 ASDTSLT

-768 EYDIDIAAENH
+768 EYDVDIEAENH
-779 GKIELTTDGVTAEGK
+779 GKIELTTGGVTAEGK

-834 EARYTLE
+834 EARYILE
-841 GVDKAHGFEVR
+841 CVDKAHRFEIR
-852 YEPKMYTNGRKLIDY
+852 YEPKMYTNGRRLIDY

-901 NQFIDSSTE
+901 NQFIVSSTE

-944 NRFTIPWLWEWL
+944 NRFTLPWLWEWL

-965 RVPTVNDYVLTVRLP
+965 KIPTVSDYVLTVRLP

-1006 SLEDG
+1006 SLDNG

-1025 KITLE
+1025 KITLGR
-1030 SEAIESGN
+1030 EAKESGN